1 MKARALTEFFVK
13 RPTIFWS
20 LVVGIL
26 LVGVVSY
33 INMPK
38 LEDPA
43 VAVKQAS
50 VVLVYP
56 GATAH
61 EVELEA
67 VQVMEDELRT
77 LADVKELN
85 TDCRP
90 GMAIIGVK
98 FLDKVKMGEMEQ
110 HFDQLRRK
118 ANDVQS
124 KLPSG
129 CYPPIVVDDMLDVYG
144 LFYAFMG
151 DGYSY
156 SEMEKYA
163 KLVRRELLTVQGV
176 KRINII
182 GTRSEVIN
190 IIIDKEKLARSG
202 IIPTQVMIGLQNAG
216 KTVNAG
222 NYENGDDRL
231 QLRVNNMLENE
242 QDIAD
247 MYIRTTGG
255 KRFRIGDI
263 ATVQRSYK
271 EPQTGGFFVNGK
283 PALGISITLN
293 DDAIVPD
300 VGKAVDKKLAEVM
313 DRVPVGFETDKIF
326 FQADQ
331 VTNAVN
337 GFLINLLESVLIV
350 VIVLMFSYGFRGG
363 MIIGT
368 SLVLAIFVTFPIL
381 LMLNSTLQRISLGAF
396 IVAMGMLVDNAIV
409 VMDGILVDR
418 QRGLGPKSYL
428 YNIVNN
434 TALPMLG
441 ATVIAVLTFLPT
453 YISPTT
459 AGEYCRDLFLVLC
472 ISLLASWVMA
482 MAQVPACVAAWMPLR
497 QKKKKAG
504 DGEEVKE
511 NKLQVFVRKSIG
523 KLINYRYLTIGIAV
537 LLLAVCGY
545 GYTKVKQVFF
555 PDFDY
560 GQFVVEYH
568 LPDQTS
574 PDRVRE
580 DLLEISETLLKN
592 PKIDRVAAS
601 MGSSPVRYS
610 LVRPMN
616 NGGSNDGELIVDCK
630 DFKTMKEAIKE
641 IRPLLRDN
649 YPDAYIRFR
658 NYNFSI
664 STTHTVEVAFQ
675 GPDPEVLRDL
685 AHQAEA
691 IMRKSKYVD
700 TYSVQ
705 NNWQPKGKSIVTNY
719 VQTDALRS
727 GLNRENV
734 ANALLAATDGL
745 PVGVIS
751 DQDKTVIVQMQVRN
765 EDGSKIKSIST
776 IPVWSTLNLHIT
788 GDDIKG
794 LMTGATS
801 VDEIESRLTN
811 SIPLS
816 TVNSDIHLEW
826 EEDYIFRRNGQR
838 TIEAEC
844 DPNPDLDDATPGKV
858 EADIE
863 DAIEAIELP
872 QGYSMSWKG
881 EGGSSGE
888 AAGSIIGLFP
898 LAFLLI
904 LVIMLL
910 LFNSWKQ
917 VLTIVFCLPFII
929 VGIVPALLLLGKP
942 FTFIAILGAMGLI
955 GMMIKNGIVL
965 VDEINRLRNEEK
977 VPAYKAVVDATASRT
992 SPVIMASL
1000 TTILGMAPLIS
1011 DPMYGSMA
1019 VCIMAGL
1026 AMGTVIILVFLPILY
1041 STIFKVKKPKDE

>member
-1 MKARALTEFFVK
+1 MNARVLTEFFVK
-13 RPTIFWS
+13 RPIIFWS
-20 LVVGIL
+20 FVMAIL
-26 LVGVVSY
+26 LLGVLSFM
-33 INMPK
+33 NMPK

-43 VAVKQAS
+43 VAIKQAS

-77 LADVKELN
+77 LSDVKEIKSE
-85 TDCRP
+85 CKP
-90 GMAIIGVK
+90 GMATISVK
-98 FLDKVKMGEMEQ
+98 FRDQVKMAEMEQ

-118 ANDVQS
+118 TNDVQS

-129 CYPPIVVDDMLDVYG
+129 CYAPIVVDDMLDVYG
-144 LFYAFMG
+144 LYYAFMG

-156 SEMEKYA
+156 AELEKYA
-163 KLVRRELLTVQGV
+163 KLVRRELLTVEGV
-176 KRINII
+176 KRINIT
-182 GTRSEVIN
+182 GARSEVIN
-190 IIIDKEKLARSG
+190 IIISKDKLARTG
-202 IIPTQVMIGLQNAG
+202 IIPTQVMLGLQNAG

-222 NYENGDDRL
+222 NYENGDDRI
-231 QLRVNNMLENE
+231 QLRVNNELDDE

-247 MYIRTTGG
+247 LHIRTTTGQMI
-255 KRFRIGDI
+255 RIGDI
-263 ATVQRSYK
+263 ATVERSYK
-271 EPQTGGFFVNGK
+271 EPQTQGFFVNGK

-293 DDAIVPD
+293 GDAIVPD

-313 DRVPVGFETDKIF
+313 ERVPVGFETDKIF

-331 VTNAVN
+331 VTNAIN
-337 GFLINLLESVLIV
+337 GFLINLIESVLIV
-350 VIVLMFSYGFRGG
+350 IIVLMFSYGFRGG

-368 SLVLAIFVTFPIL
+368 SLVLAIFISFPIL
-381 LMLNSTLQRISLGAF
+381 LMAGSTLQRISLGAF

-418 QRGLGPKSYL
+418 KLKLGPKTYL
-428 YNIVNN
+428 YKIVNN

-453 YISPTT
+453 YLSPNT

-482 MAQVPACVAAWMPLR
+482 MVQVPACVAAWMPLR
-497 QKKKKAG
+497 EKQVAANGEVG
-504 DGEEVKE
+504 D
-511 NKLQVFVRKSIG
+511 NKLQALVRKLIG
-523 KLINYRYLTIGIAV
+523 TLIGYRYTTIAV
-537 LLLAVCGY
+537 AVALLVVCALGFS
-545 GYTKVKQVFF
+545 KVKQVFF

-560 GQFVVEYH
+560 GQFVIEYY

-580 DLLEISETLLKN
+580 DLLKMTDQLLQN
-592 PKIDRVAAS
+592 PKIDRVAAA

-616 NGGSNDGELIVDCK
+616 SGGNHYGEMIVDCK
-630 DFKTMKEAIKE
+630 DFKTMKAAIKE
-641 IRPLLRDN
+641 IRPQLRAA

-664 STTHTVEVAFQ
+664 GTTHTVEVEFQ
-675 GPDPEVLRDL
+675 GPDPAVLRDL

-691 IMRKSKYVD
+691 IMRNSKYVD
-700 TYSVQ
+700 SYSVQ
-705 NNWQPKGKSIVTNY
+705 NNWQLKGKSLVANY
-719 VQTDALRS
+719 IQTDALRS
-727 GLNRENV
+727 GLNRDNV

-745 PVGVIS
+745 PVGVLS
-751 DQDKTVIVQMQVRN
+751 DQDKTVIIQMQVRN
-765 EDGSKIKSIST
+765 EDGSKIRSISN
-776 IPVWSTLNLHIT
+776 IPVWSTLNLNVT
-788 GDDIKG
+788 SDDVKG
-794 LMTGATS
+794 LVAGTTS
-801 VDEIESRLTN
+801 VDDLESRMLN
-811 SIPLS
+811 SVPLS
-816 TVNSDIHLEW
+816 TVSNEISMVW
-826 EEDYIFRRNGQR
+826 EEDFIYRKNGER

-844 DPNPDLDDATPGKV
+844 DPNSDLDEATPDKV
-858 EADIE
+858 ENDIRE
-863 DAIEAIELP
+863 AIEAIELP
-872 QGYSMSWKG
+872 TGYTLSWQG

-888 AAGSIIGLFP
+888 AAGTLLMLFP
-898 LAFLLI
+898 IAFFLI

-917 VLTIVFCLPFII
+917 VLIIVFCLPFII
-929 VGIVPALLLLGKP
+929 VGIVPALLITGMP

-965 VDEINRLRNEEK
+965 VDEINRLRKEEK
-977 VPAYKAVVDATASRT
+977 KAPYDAVVGATVSRT

-1000 TTILGMAPLIS
+1000 TTILGMAPLMG

-1026 AMGTVIILVFLPILY
+1026 AMGTLITLVFLPILY
-1041 STIFKVKKPKDE
+1041 STIFKVQKTEA

>member
-1 MKARALTEFFVK
+1 MNARALTEFFVK
-13 RPTIFWS
+13 RPIIFWS
-20 LVVGIL
+20 FVVGIL
-26 LVGVVSY
+26 LIGVLSY
-33 INMPK
+33 FKMPK

-77 LADVKELN
+77 LADVKELT

-90 GMAIIGVK
+90 NMAIIGVK
-98 FLDKVKMGEMEQ
+98 FQQKVKMSEMEQ

-129 CYPPIVVDDMLDVYG
+129 CYAPIVVDDMLDVYG

-156 SEMEKYA
+156 AELEKYA
-163 KLVRRELLTVQGV
+163 KLVRRELLTVKGV

-182 GTRSEVIN
+182 GTRPEVIN
-190 IIIDKEKLARSG
+190 IIIDKEKLARTG
-202 IIPTQVMIGLQNAG
+202 ILPTQVMIGLQNAG

-222 NYENGDDRL
+222 NYENDDDRL
-231 QLRVNNMLENE
+231 QLRVNNELEDE
-242 QDIAD
+242 KDIAD
-247 MYIRTTGG
+247 LHIRTTED
-255 KRFRIGDI
+255 KLMRLGDI
-263 ATVQRSYK
+263 AKVERNYK
-271 EPQTGGFFVNGK
+271 EPQTGGFFVDGK
-283 PALGISITLN
+283 PALGICITLN

-300 VGKAVDKKLAEVM
+300 VGKAVDKKLAEVK
-313 DRVPVGFETDKIF
+313 DRLPVGFETDKIF

-331 VTNAVN
+331 VTSAVN
-337 GFLINLLESVLIV
+337 GFLLNLLESVLIV
-350 VIVLMFSYGFRGG
+350 IVVLMFTYGFRGG

-381 LMLNSTLQRISLGAF
+381 LIADSTLQRISLGAF

-418 QRGLGPKSYL
+418 KRGLGPKSYL

-441 ATVIAVLTFLPT
+441 ATVIAVLTFYPT
-453 YISPTT
+453 YISKST

-482 MAQVPACVAAWMPLR
+482 MVQVPSCVVAWMPLR
-497 QKKKKAG
+497 PKEKACNG
-504 DGEEVKE
+504 EVKE
-511 NKLQVFVRKSIG
+511 TKLQAMTR
-523 KLINYRYLTIGIAV
+523 KLISKLIDFRYTTICIMLV
-537 LLLAVCGY
+537 LLVACAF

-580 DLLEISETLLKN
+580 DLLAITDTLLKN
-592 PKIDRVAAS
+592 PKIDRVTAS

-616 NGGSNDGELIVDCK
+616 TSGSNDGELIIDTK
-630 DFKTMKEAIKE
+630 DFKTMKEVIKE
-641 IRPLLRDN
+641 IRPQLRTA

-664 STTHTVEVAFQ
+664 TTTHTVEVEFQ
-675 GPDPEVLRDL
+675 GPDPEVLREL
-685 AHQAEA
+685 VHQAEA
-691 IMRKSKYVD
+691 IMRNSKYVD

-705 NNWQPKGKSIVTNY
+705 NNWQNKGKAIVTNY

-734 ANALLAATDGL
+734 ADALLAATDGM
-745 PVGVIS
+745 PVGIIS
-751 DQDKTVIVQMQVRN
+751 DQDKKIIVQMQVRN
-765 EDGSKIKSIST
+765 EDGSKIKNISNM
-776 IPVWSTLNLHIT
+776 PVWSTLNMNIT
-788 GDDIKG
+788 PDDVKG
-794 LMTGATS
+794 LIAGTTS
-801 VDEIESRLTN
+801 VEDVESKLTN
-811 SIPLS
+811 SIPLG

-838 TIEAEC
+838 TIQAEC
-844 DPNPDLDDATPGKV
+844 DPNPDLDDATPKKV
-858 EADIE
+858 EADIRK
-863 DAIEAIELP
+863 AIEAIELP
-872 QGYSMSWKG
+872 QGYSMSWQG

-888 AAGSIIGLFP
+888 AAGSILGLFP
-898 LAFLLI
+898 LAFAFI

-917 VLTIVFCLPFII
+917 VLTIVFCLPFIV
-929 VGIVPALLLLGKP
+929 VGIVPALLLLGMP
-942 FTFIAILGAMGLI
+942 FTFIAILGAMGLV

-977 VPAYKAVVDATASRT
+977 LPAYDAVVNATVSRT

-1000 TTILGMAPLIS
+1000 TTILGMAPLIP

-1019 VCIMAGL
+1019 VCIMSGL
-1026 AMGTVIILVFLPILY
+1026 TMGTLIILIFLPILY
-1041 STIFKVKKPKDE
+1041 STIFKVQKPKKA

>member
-13 RPTIFWS
+13 RPVVFWS
-20 LVVGIL
+20 LVVGIFFM
-26 LVGVVSY
+26 GVYSY
-33 INMPK
+33 IKMPK

-50 VVLVYP
+50 VVLIYP

-77 LADVKELN
+77 VADVKELS

-90 GMAIIGVK
+90 NMAIICVK
-98 FLDKVKMGEMEQ
+98 FQQKVKMSEMEQ

-144 LFYAFMG
+144 LFYSFMG

-156 SEMEKYA
+156 AELEKYA
-163 KLVRRELLTVQGV
+163 KLVRRELLTVKGV

-182 GTRSEVIN
+182 GTRPEVIN
-190 IIIDKEKLARSG
+190 ITIDKEKLARTG
-202 IIPTQVMIGLQNAG
+202 ILPTQVMIGLQSAG

-222 NYENGDDRL
+222 NYDNYDDRL
-231 QLRVNNMLENE
+231 QLRVNNELEDE
-242 QDIAD
+242 KDIAD
-247 MYIRTTGG
+247 LHIRTAQD
-255 KRFRIGDI
+255 KLVRLGDI
-263 ATVQRSYK
+263 AKVERSYK
-271 EPQTGGFFVNGK
+271 EPQTGGFFVDGK
-283 PALGISITLN
+283 PALGICITLN
-293 DDAIVPD
+293 EDAIVPD
-300 VGKAVDKKLAEVM
+300 VGKDVDKKLAEVM

-331 VTNAVN
+331 VSNAVN
-337 GFLINLLESVLIV
+337 GFLLNLLESVLIV
-350 VIVLMFSYGFRGG
+350 IVVLMFTYGFRGG

-368 SLVLAIFVTFPIL
+368 SLLLAIFVTFPIL
-381 LMLNSTLQRISLGAF
+381 LMVDSTLQRISLGAF

-418 QRGLGPKSYL
+418 KRGLGPKSYL

-441 ATVIAVLTFLPT
+441 ATVIAVLTFYPT
-453 YISPTT
+453 FISKST

-482 MAQVPACVAAWMPLR
+482 MVQVPSCVVAWMPLR
-497 QKKKKAG
+497 PKEKG
-504 DGEEVKE
+504 GNSEVKE
-511 NKLQVFVRKSIG
+511 SKLQTMIR
-523 KLINYRYLTIGIAV
+523 KLIGTLIGFRYTTIGVMVALLV
-537 LLLAVCGY
+537 LCTF

-560 GQFVVEYH
+560 GQFVMEYH

-580 DLLEISETLLKN
+580 DLLAITDTLLKN

-616 NGGSNDGELIVDCK
+616 ISDNSDGELIIDTK
-630 DFKTMKEAIKE
+630 DFKTMKEVINE
-641 IRPLLRDN
+641 IRPQLRAA

-664 STTHTVEVAFQ
+664 TTTHTVEVEFQ
-675 GPDPEVLRDL
+675 GPDPEVLRNL

-691 IMRKSKYVD
+691 IMRNSKYVD

-705 NNWQPKGKSIVTNY
+705 NNWQNKGKAIVANY

-734 ANALLAATDGL
+734 ADALLAATDGM
-745 PVGVIS
+745 PVGIIS
-751 DQDKTVIVQMQVRN
+751 DQDKKVIVQMQVRN
-765 EDGSKIKSIST
+765 EDGSKIKAISNM
-776 IPVWSTLNLHIT
+776 PVWSTLNMNITPEDVEGLIT
-788 GDDIKG
+788 G
-794 LMTGATS
+794 TTR
-801 VDEIESRLTN
+801 IEDVQSKLTN
-811 SIPLS
+811 SIPLG

-826 EEDYIFRRNGQR
+826 EEDYIFRHNGQR
-838 TIEAEC
+838 TIQAEC
-844 DPNPDLDDATPGKV
+844 DPNPNLSDATPKKV
-858 EADIE
+858 EADIRN
-863 DAIEAIELP
+863 AIKAIKLP
-872 QGYSMSWKG
+872 QGYSMSWQG

-888 AAGSIIGLFP
+888 AASSILSLFP
-898 LAFLLI
+898 LAFAFI

-917 VLTIVFCLPFII
+917 VLTIVFCLPFIV

-942 FTFIAILGAMGLI
+942 FTFIAILGAMGLV

-965 VDEINRLRNEEK
+965 VDEINRLQKEEK
-977 VPAYKAVVDATASRT
+977 LPAYDAVVNATVSRT

-1000 TTILGMAPLIS
+1000 TTILGMAPLVP

-1019 VCIMAGL
+1019 VCIMSGL
-1026 AMGTVIILVFLPILY
+1026 AMGTLIILIFLPILY
-1041 STIFKVKKPKDE
+1041 STIFKVQKKQKA

>member
-1 MKARALTEFFVK
+1 MNARALTEFFVK
-13 RPTIFWS
+13 RPIIFWS
-20 LVVGIL
+20 FVVGIL
-26 LVGVVSY
+26 LIGVLSY
-33 INMPK
+33 FKMPK

-77 LADVKELN
+77 LADVKELT

-90 GMAIIGVK
+90 NMAIIGVK
-98 FLDKVKMGEMEQ
+98 FQQKVKMSEMEQ

-129 CYPPIVVDDMLDVYG
+129 CYAPIVVDDMLDVYG

-156 SEMEKYA
+156 AELEKYA
-163 KLVRRELLTVQGV
+163 KLVRRELLTVKGV

-182 GTRSEVIN
+182 GTRPEVIN
-190 IIIDKEKLARSG
+190 IIIDKEKLARTG
-202 IIPTQVMIGLQNAG
+202 ILPTQVMIGLQNAG

-222 NYENGDDRL
+222 NYENDDDRL
-231 QLRVNNMLENE
+231 QLRVNNELEDE
-242 QDIAD
+242 KDIAD
-247 MYIRTTGG
+247 LHIRTTED
-255 KRFRIGDI
+255 KLMRLGDI
-263 ATVQRSYK
+263 AKVERNYK
-271 EPQTGGFFVNGK
+271 EPQTGGFFVDGK
-283 PALGISITLN
+283 PALGICITLN

-300 VGKAVDKKLAEVM
+300 VGKAVDKKLAEVK
-313 DRVPVGFETDKIF
+313 DRLPVGFETDKIF

-331 VTNAVN
+331 VTSAVN
-337 GFLINLLESVLIV
+337 GFLLNLLESVLIV
-350 VIVLMFSYGFRGG
+350 IVVLMFTYGFRGG

-381 LMLNSTLQRISLGAF
+381 LIADSTLQRISLGAF

-418 QRGLGPKSYL
+418 KRGLGPKSYL

-441 ATVIAVLTFLPT
+441 ATVIAVLTFYPT
-453 YISPTT
+453 YISKST

-482 MAQVPACVAAWMPLR
+482 MVQVPSCVVAWMPLR
-497 QKKKKAG
+497 PKEKACNG
-504 DGEEVKE
+504 EVKE
-511 NKLQVFVRKSIG
+511 TKLQAMTRKLIG
-523 KLINYRYLTIGIAV
+523 KLIDFRYTTICIMLV
-537 LLLAVCGY
+537 LLVACAF

-580 DLLEISETLLKN
+580 DLLAITDTLLKN
-592 PKIDRVAAS
+592 PKIDRVTAS

-616 NGGSNDGELIVDCK
+616 TSGSNDGELIIDTK
-630 DFKTMKEAIKE
+630 DFKTMKEVIKE
-641 IRPLLRDN
+641 IRPQLRTA

-664 STTHTVEVAFQ
+664 TTTHTVEVEFQ
-675 GPDPEVLRDL
+675 GPDPEVLREL
-685 AHQAEA
+685 VHQAEA
-691 IMRKSKYVD
+691 IMRNSKYVD

-705 NNWQPKGKSIVTNY
+705 NNWQNKGKAIVTNY

-734 ANALLAATDGL
+734 ADALLAATDGM
-745 PVGVIS
+745 PVGIIS
-751 DQDKTVIVQMQVRN
+751 DQDKKIIVQMQVRN
-765 EDGSKIKSIST
+765 EDGSKIKNISNM
-776 IPVWSTLNLHIT
+776 PVWSTLNMNIT
-788 GDDIKG
+788 PDDVKG
-794 LMTGATS
+794 LIAGTTS
-801 VDEIESRLTN
+801 VEDVESKLTN
-811 SIPLS
+811 SIPLG

-838 TIEAEC
+838 TIQAEC
-844 DPNPDLDDATPGKV
+844 DPNPDLDDATPKKV
-858 EADIE
+858 EADIRK
-863 DAIEAIELP
+863 AIEAIELP
-872 QGYSMSWKG
+872 QGYSMSWQG

-888 AAGSIIGLFP
+888 AAGSILGLFP
-898 LAFLLI
+898 LAFAFI

-917 VLTIVFCLPFII
+917 VLTIVFCLPFI
-929 VGIVPALLLLGKP
+929 VLGIVPALLLLGMP
-942 FTFIAILGAMGLI
+942 FTFIAILGAMGLV

-977 VPAYKAVVDATASRT
+977 LPAYDAVVNATVSRT

-1000 TTILGMAPLIS
+1000 TTILGMAPLIP

-1019 VCIMAGL
+1019 VCIMSGL
-1026 AMGTVIILVFLPILY
+1026 TMGTLIILIFLPILY
-1041 STIFKVKKPKDE
+1041 STIFKVQKPKKA

>member
-1 MKARALTEFFVK
+1 MNARGLTEFFVK

-20 LVVGIL
+20 FVVGIL
-26 LVGVVSY
+26 VMGVISY

-50 VVLVYP
+50 VALVYP

-77 LADVKELN
+77 LADVKELT

-90 GMAIIGVK
+90 SMGIITVK
-98 FLDKVKMGEMEQ
+98 FQDKVKMAEMEQ

-129 CYPPIVVDDMLDVYG
+129 CYAPIVVDDMLDVYG
-144 LFYAFMG
+144 LFYSFTG
-151 DGYSY
+151 EGYSY
-156 SEMEKYA
+156 AELEKYA
-163 KLVRRELLTVQGV
+163 KLVRRELLTVKGV

-190 IIIDKEKLARSG
+190 IIIDKEKLARTG
-202 IIPTQVMIGLQNAG
+202 ILPTQIMLGLQNSG

-222 NYENGDDRL
+222 KYENGDDRL
-231 QLRVNNMLENE
+231 QFRVNNAVEDE

-247 MYIRTTGG
+247 MYIRTTSN
-255 KRFRIGDI
+255 KLMRIGDI
-263 ATVQRSYK
+263 ATVERDYK
-271 EPQTGGFFVNGK
+271 EPQTGGFFVDGK
-283 PALGISITLN
+283 QALGICITLN
-293 DDAIVPD
+293 SNAIVPD

-350 VIVLMFSYGFRGG
+350 IVVLMFSYGFRGG

-368 SLVLAIFVTFPIL
+368 SLVLAIFITFPIL
-381 LMLNSTLQRISLGAF
+381 LMMDSTLQRISLGAF

-418 QRGLGPKSYL
+418 KKGLGPKSYL

-453 YISPTT
+453 FLSEST
-459 AGEYCRDLFLVLC
+459 AGEYCRDLFLVLA

-482 MAQVPACVAAWMPLR
+482 MVQVPSCVVAWMPLR
-497 QKKKKAG
+497 PKKEVSG
-504 DGEEVKE
+504 DGEVKDT
-511 NKLQVFVRKSIG
+511 KLQALVRKVIG
-523 KLINYRYLTIGIAV
+523 KLIDFRYATIGAMV
-537 LLLAVCGY
+537 ALLIICGI
-545 GYTKVKQVFF
+545 GYTQVKQVFF

-560 GQFVVEYH
+560 GQFVIEYY

-580 DLLEISETLLKN
+580 DLLEMTGTLLEN
-592 PKIDRVAAS
+592 PKIDRVAAA

-616 NGGSNDGELIVDCK
+616 TGGEHYGELIVDCK
-630 DFKTMKEAIKE
+630 NFKTMKAAIKE
-641 IRPLLRDN
+641 IRPQLREA

-664 STTHTVEVAFQ
+664 TSTHTVEVEFQ

-691 IMRKSKYVD
+691 IMRASKYVD
-700 TYSVQ
+700 NYSVQ
-705 NNWQPKGKSIVTNY
+705 NNWQNKGKSLVTNY
-719 VQTDALRS
+719 VQADALRS
-727 GLNRENV
+727 GLNRGNV

-745 PVGVIS
+745 PVGIIN
-751 DQDKTVIVQMQVRN
+751 DQDKQVIVQLQVRN
-765 EDGSKIKSIST
+765 EDGSKIKSISN
-776 IPVWSTLNLHIT
+776 IPVWSTLNLHVT
-788 GDDIKG
+788 PDDFKG
-794 LMTGATS
+794 LMAGTTS
-801 VDEIESRLTN
+801 IEELESRLTN
-811 SIPLS
+811 SIPLG
-816 TVNSDIHLEW
+816 TVNSDIHPEW

-838 TIEAEC
+838 AIQAEC
-844 DPNPDLDDATPGKV
+844 DPNPNLDTATPKKV
-858 EADIE
+858 EADIQK
-863 DAIEAIELP
+863 AIEAIALP
-872 QGYSMSWKG
+872 QGYSMSWQG
-881 EGGSSGE
+881 EGGSSGG
-888 AAGSIIGLFP
+888 AAGSILGLFP
-898 LAFLLI
+898 LAFVFILI
-904 LVIMLL
+904 IMLL

-917 VLTIVFCLPFII
+917 VLTIVFCLPFIV
-929 VGIVPALLLLGKP
+929 VGIVPALLLIGMP
-942 FTFIAILGAMGLI
+942 FTFIAILGAMGLV

-977 VPAYKAVVDATASRT
+977 LPAYNAVVNATVSRT

-1000 TTILGMAPLIS
+1000 TTILGMAPLMS

-1019 VCIMAGL
+1019 VCIMSGL
-1026 AMGTVIILVFLPILY
+1026 AMGTLIVLVFLPILY
-1041 STIFKVKKPKDE
+1041 STIFNVQKTKDA

>member
-1 MKARALTEFFVK
+1 MNARALTEFFVK
-13 RPTIFWS
+13 RPIIFWS
-20 LVVGIL
+20 FVIGIL
-26 LVGVVSY
+26 FMGVFSY

-90 GMAIIGVK
+90 GMAVIGVK
-98 FLDKVKMGEMEQ
+98 FQNKVKMSEMEQ

-129 CYPPIVVDDMLDVYG
+129 CYAPIVVDDMLDVYG
-144 LFYAFMG
+144 LFYAFTG
-151 DGYSY
+151 DGYTY
-156 SEMEKYA
+156 SELEKYA
-163 KLVRRELLTVQGV
+163 KLVRRELLTVKGV

-190 IIIDKEKLARSG
+190 IIIDKEKLAHTG

-231 QLRVNNMLENE
+231 QLRVNNELENE

-247 MYIRTTGG
+247 MFIRTTTG
-255 KRFRIGDI
+255 KQIRIGDI
-263 ATVQRSYK
+263 ATVKRDYQ
-271 EPQTGGFFVNGK
+271 EPQTNGFFVNGS
-283 PALGISITLN
+283 PAMGICITLN
-293 DDAIVPD
+293 DM
-300 VGKAVDKKLAEVM
+300 E
-313 DRVPVGFETDKIF
+313 RVPVGFTTDKIF

-350 VIVLMFSYGFRGG
+350 VIVLMFTYGFRGG

-368 SLVLAIFVTFPIL
+368 SLVLAIFITFPIL
-381 LMLNSTLQRISLGAF
+381 LMADSTLQRISLGAF

-418 QRGLGPKSYL
+418 KRGLGPKSYL

-453 YISPTT
+453 YLSPNT

-482 MAQVPACVAAWMPLR
+482 MVQVPACVAAWMPLR
-497 QKKKKAG
+497 SKKTAG
-504 DGEEVKE
+504 DSKVKE
-511 NKLQVFVRKSIG
+511 TKLQGFIRKLIG
-523 KLINYRYLTIGIAV
+523 KLIDYRYATICVMVA
-537 LLLAVCGY
+537 LLIVCGL
-545 GYTKVKQVFF
+545 GFSKVKQVFF

-560 GQFVVEYH
+560 GQFVVEYY

-580 DLLEISETLLKN
+580 DLLKMTDTLLKN
-592 PKIDRVAAS
+592 PKIDRVTAA

-616 NGGSNDGELIVDCK
+616 SGGNHYGELIVDCK
-630 DFKTMKEAIKE
+630 DFKTMKETIKE
-641 IRPLLRDN
+641 IRPQLRDA

-675 GPDPEVLRDL
+675 GPDPEVLRNL
-685 AHQAEA
+685 SHQAEA
-691 IMRKSKYVD
+691 IMRGSKYVD

-705 NNWQPKGKSIVTNY
+705 NNWQSKGKSIVTNY
-719 VQTDALRS
+719 IQTDALRS

-751 DQDKTVIVQMQVRN
+751 DQDKKVIVQMQVRN
-765 EDGSKIKSIST
+765 EDGSKIKNIDN

-788 GDDIKG
+788 GDDVKG
-794 LMTGATS
+794 LLTGTTN
-801 VDEIESRLTN
+801 VDELESRLTN

-816 TVNSDIHLEW
+816 TVNSDIHVEW

-858 EADIE
+858 EADIKE
-863 DAIEAIELP
+863 AIEAIELP
-872 QGYSMSWKG
+872 QGYSMSWQG
-881 EGGSSGE
+881 EGGSSGD
-888 AAGSIIGLFP
+888 AAGSILGLFP
-898 LAFLLI
+898 LAFLFI

-917 VLTIVFCLPFII
+917 VLIIVFCLPFVI
-929 VGIVPALLLLGKP
+929 VGIVPSLLLLGMP

-965 VDEINRLRNEEK
+965 VDEINRLRKEEK
-977 VPAYKAVVDATASRT
+977 LPAYDAVVNATVSRT

-1019 VCIMAGL
+1019 VCIMSGL
-1026 AMGTVIILVFLPILY
+1026 AMGTLIILVFLPILY
-1041 STIFKVKKPKDE
+1041 STIFKVQKTKDA

>member
-1 MKARALTEFFVK
+1 MNARALTEFFVK
-13 RPTIFWS
+13 RPIIFWS
-20 LVVGIL
+20 FVVGIL
-26 LVGVVSY
+26 LIGVLSY
-33 INMPK
+33 FKMPK

-77 LADVKELN
+77 LADVKELT

-90 GMAIIGVK
+90 NMAIIGVK
-98 FLDKVKMGEMEQ
+98 FQQKVKMSEMEQ

-129 CYPPIVVDDMLDVYG
+129 CYAPIVVDDMLDVYG

-156 SEMEKYA
+156 AELEKYA
-163 KLVRRELLTVQGV
+163 KLVRRELLTVKGV

-182 GTRSEVIN
+182 GTRPEVIN
-190 IIIDKEKLARSG
+190 IIIDKEKLARTG
-202 IIPTQVMIGLQNAG
+202 ILPTQVMIGLQNAG

-222 NYENGDDRL
+222 NYENDDDRL
-231 QLRVNNMLENE
+231 QLRVNNELEDE
-242 QDIAD
+242 KDIAD
-247 MYIRTTGG
+247 LHIRTTED
-255 KRFRIGDI
+255 KLMRLGDI
-263 ATVQRSYK
+263 AKVERNYK
-271 EPQTGGFFVNGK
+271 EPQTGGFFVDGK
-283 PALGISITLN
+283 PALGICITLN

-300 VGKAVDKKLAEVM
+300 VGKAVDKKLAEVK
-313 DRVPVGFETDKIF
+313 DRLPVGFETDKIF

-331 VTNAVN
+331 VTSAVN
-337 GFLINLLESVLIV
+337 GFLLNLLESVLIV
-350 VIVLMFSYGFRGG
+350 IVVLMFTYGFRGG

-381 LMLNSTLQRISLGAF
+381 LIADSTLQRISLGAF

-418 QRGLGPKSYL
+418 KRGLGPESYL

-441 ATVIAVLTFLPT
+441 ATVIAVLTFYPT
-453 YISPTT
+453 YISKST

-482 MAQVPACVAAWMPLR
+482 MVQVPSCVVAWMPLR
-497 QKKKKAG
+497 PKEKACNG
-504 DGEEVKE
+504 EVKE
-511 NKLQVFVRKSIG
+511 TKLQAMTR
-523 KLINYRYLTIGIAV
+523 KLISKLIDFRYTTICIMLV
-537 LLLAVCGY
+537 LLVACAF

-580 DLLEISETLLKN
+580 DLLAITDTLLKN
-592 PKIDRVAAS
+592 PKIDRVTAS

-616 NGGSNDGELIVDCK
+616 TSGSNDGELIIDTK
-630 DFKTMKEAIKE
+630 DFKTMKEVIKE
-641 IRPLLRDN
+641 IRPQLRTA

-664 STTHTVEVAFQ
+664 TTTHTVEVEFQ
-675 GPDPEVLRDL
+675 GPDPEVLREL
-685 AHQAEA
+685 VHQAEA
-691 IMRKSKYVD
+691 IMRNSKYVD

-705 NNWQPKGKSIVTNY
+705 NNWQNKGKAIVTNY

-734 ANALLAATDGL
+734 ADALLAATDGM
-745 PVGVIS
+745 PVGIIS
-751 DQDKTVIVQMQVRN
+751 DQDKRIIVQMQVRN
-765 EDGSKIKSIST
+765 EDGSKIKNISNM
-776 IPVWSTLNLHIT
+776 PVWSTLNMNIT
-788 GDDIKG
+788 PDDVKG
-794 LMTGATS
+794 LIAGTTS
-801 VDEIESRLTN
+801 VEDVESKLTN
-811 SIPLS
+811 SIPLG

-838 TIEAEC
+838 TIQAEC
-844 DPNPDLDDATPGKV
+844 DPNPDLDDATPKKV
-858 EADIE
+858 EADIRK
-863 DAIEAIELP
+863 AIEAIELP
-872 QGYSMSWKG
+872 QGYSMSWQG

-888 AAGSIIGLFP
+888 AAGSILGLFP
-898 LAFLLI
+898 LAFAFI

-917 VLTIVFCLPFII
+917 VLTIVFCLPFIV
-929 VGIVPALLLLGKP
+929 VGIVPALLLLGMP
-942 FTFIAILGAMGLI
+942 FTFIAILGAMGLV

-977 VPAYKAVVDATASRT
+977 LPAYDAVVNATVSRT

-1000 TTILGMAPLIS
+1000 TTILGMAPLIP

-1019 VCIMAGL
+1019 VCIMSGL
-1026 AMGTVIILVFLPILY
+1026 TMGTLIILIFLPILY
-1041 STIFKVKKPKDE
+1041 STIFKVQKPKKA

>member
-1 MKARALTEFFVK
+1 MNARALTEFFVK

-20 LVVGIL
+20 FVVGIL
-26 LVGVVSY
+26 FMGIFSY
-33 INMPK
+33 IKMPK

-85 TDCRP
+85 TECRP
-90 GMAIIGVK
+90 NMAIIVVK
-98 FLDKVKMGEMEQ
+98 FQDKVKMSEMEQ

-124 KLPSG
+124 RLPSG

-156 SEMEKYA
+156 AELEKYA
-163 KLVRRELLTVQGV
+163 KLVRRELLTVKGV

-182 GTRSEVIN
+182 GTRPEVIN
-190 IIIDKEKLARSG
+190 IILDKEKLARTG
-202 IIPTQVMIGLQNAG
+202 ILPTQIMIGLKNAG
-216 KTVNAG
+216 MTVNAG

-231 QLRVNNMLENE
+231 QLRVNNELENE
-242 QDIAD
+242 KDIAD
-247 MYIRTTGG
+247 LHIRFFED
-255 KRFRIGDI
+255 KQIRLGDI
-263 ATVQRSYK
+263 ARVERNYK
-271 EPQTGGFFVNGK
+271 EPQTGGFFVDGK
-283 PALGISITLN
+283 PALGICITLN

-300 VGKAVDKKLAEVM
+300 VGKAVDKKLADVM

-331 VTNAVN
+331 VTSAVN
-337 GFLINLLESVLIV
+337 GFLLNLLESVLIV
-350 VIVLMFSYGFRGG
+350 IVVLMFSYGFRGG

-381 LMLNSTLQRISLGAF
+381 LMADSTLQRISLGAF

-418 QRGLGPKSYL
+418 KRGLGPKSYL
-428 YNIVNN
+428 YNIVDN

-441 ATVIAVLTFLPT
+441 ATVIAVLTFYPT
-453 YISPTT
+453 YISKST

-482 MAQVPACVAAWMPLR
+482 MVQVPSCVVAWMPLR
-497 QKKKKAG
+497 SKEKN
-504 DGEEVKE
+504 DGGEVKE
-511 NKLQVFVRKSIG
+511 TKLQLMIRRLIG
-523 KLINYRYLTIGIAV
+523 ALINFRYATIGV
-537 LLLAVCGY
+537 MVTLLVICAF

-580 DLLEISETLLKN
+580 DLLAITDTLLKN
-592 PKIDRVAAS
+592 PRINRVAAS

-616 NGGSNDGELIVDCK
+616 TGGGNDGELIVDTK
-630 DFKTMKEAIKE
+630 DFNTMKEVIRE
-641 IRPLLRDN
+641 IRPQLRAA

-664 STTHTVEVAFQ
+664 TTTHTVEVEFQ
-675 GPDPEVLRDL
+675 GPDPEVLRHL
-685 AHQAEA
+685 VHQAED
-691 IMRKSKYVD
+691 IMRNSKYVD
-700 TYSVQ
+700 RYSVQ
-705 NNWQPKGKSIVTNY
+705 NNWQNKGKAIVANY

-734 ANALLAATDGL
+734 ADALLAATDGM
-745 PVGVIS
+745 PVGIIS
-751 DQDKTVIVQMQVRN
+751 DQDKKVIVQMQVRN
-765 EDGSKIKSIST
+765 EDGSKIRNISNM
-776 IPVWSTLNLHIT
+776 PVWSTLNLNIT
-788 GDDIKG
+788 PEDVEG
-794 LMTGATS
+794 LISGTTS
-801 VDEIESRLTN
+801 VEEVESKLTN
-811 SIPLS
+811 SIPLG

-826 EEDYIFRRNGQR
+826 EEDFIFRRNGQR
-838 TIEAEC
+838 TIQAEC
-844 DPNPDLDDATPGKV
+844 DPNPDLSDATPKKV
-858 EADIE
+858 EADIRK
-863 DAIEAIELP
+863 AIQAIKLP
-872 QGYSMSWKG
+872 QGYSMSWQG
-881 EGGSSGE
+881 EGGSSGQ
-888 AAGSIIGLFP
+888 AASSILGLFP
-898 LAFLLI
+898 MAFALI

-917 VLTIVFCLPFII
+917 VLTIVFCLPFIV

-942 FTFIAILGAMGLI
+942 FTFIAILGAMGLV

-965 VDEINRLRNEEK
+965 VDEINRLQKEEK
-977 VPAYKAVVDATASRT
+977 QPAYDAVVNATVSRT

-1000 TTILGMAPLIS
+1000 TTILGMAPLIP

-1019 VCIMAGL
+1019 VCIMSGL
-1026 AMGTVIILVFLPILY
+1026 AIGTLIILIFLPILY
-1041 STIFKVKKPKDE
+1041 STIFNVKKTSK

>member
-1 MKARALTEFFVK
+1 MNARALTEFFVK
-13 RPTIFWS
+13 RPIIFWS
-20 LVVGIL
+20 FVVGVL
-26 LVGVVSY
+26 FMGVFSY
-33 INMPK
+33 KNMPK

-85 TDCRP
+85 SDCRP
-90 GMAIIGVK
+90 GMAVIGVK
-98 FLDKVKMGEMEQ
+98 FQDKVKMSEMEQ

-129 CYPPIVVDDMLDVYG
+129 CYAPIVVDDMLDVYG
-144 LFYAFMG
+144 LFYAFTG

-156 SEMEKYA
+156 SELEKYA
-163 KLVRRELLTVQGV
+163 KLVRRELLTVKGV
-176 KRINII
+176 KRINIV

-190 IIIDKEKLARSG
+190 IIIDKEKLARTG
-202 IIPTQVMIGLQNAG
+202 IIPTQVMLGLQNAG

-231 QLRVNNMLENE
+231 QLRVNNELENE

-247 MYIRTTGG
+247 MYIRTTTG
-255 KRFRIGDI
+255 KMLRIGDI
-263 ATVQRSYK
+263 ATVERAYQ
-271 EPQTGGFFVNGK
+271 EPQTNGFFVNGN
-283 PALGISITLN
+283 PAMGICITLN
-293 DDAIVPD
+293 EDAIVPD
-300 VGKAVDKKLAEVM
+300 VGKEVDKKLAEVM
-313 DRVPVGFETDKIF
+313 ERVPVGFATDKIF

-350 VIVLMFSYGFRGG
+350 VIVLMFSYGVRGG

-368 SLVLAIFVTFPIL
+368 SLVLAIFITFPIL
-381 LMLNSTLQRISLGAF
+381 LMADSTLQRISLGAF

-418 QRGLGPKSYL
+418 KRGLGPKSYL

-453 YISPTT
+453 YLSPNT

-482 MAQVPACVAAWMPLR
+482 MVQVPACVAAWMPLR
-497 QKKKKAG
+497 DKKLAN
-504 DGEEVKE
+504 DGEVKDT
-511 NKLQVFVRKSIG
+511 KLQAVVRKLIG
-523 KLINYRYLTIGIAV
+523 KLIDFRYATIAV
-537 LLLAVCGY
+537 MVALLVICGI
-545 GYTKVKQVFF
+545 GFTKVKQVFF

-560 GQFVVEYH
+560 GQFVIEYY

-580 DLLEISETLLKN
+580 DLLAMTDTLLKN
-592 PKIDRVAAS
+592 EKIDRVAAA

-616 NGGSNDGELIVDCK
+616 SGGNHYGELIVDCK

-641 IRPLLRDN
+641 IRPQLRGA

-664 STTHTVEVAFQ
+664 GSTHTVEVEFQ
-675 GPDPEVLRDL
+675 GPDPEVLRSL
-685 AHQAEA
+685 AHQAED
-691 IMRKSKYVD
+691 IMRKSKYAD
-700 TYSVQ
+700 AYSVQ
-705 NNWQPKGKSIVTNY
+705 NNWQPKGKSIVANY
-719 VQTDALRS
+719 VQADALRS

-751 DQDKTVIVQMQVRN
+751 DQDKKVIVQMQVRN
-765 EDGSKIKSIST
+765 ADGSKIQNIDN

-794 LMTGATS
+794 LAAGTTDI
-801 VDEIESRLTN
+801 DELESRLTN

-816 TVNSDIHLEW
+816 TVNSDIHVEW
-826 EEDYIFRRNGQR
+826 EEDYIHRRNGQR
-838 TIEAEC
+838 SIEAEC
-844 DPNPDLDDATPGKV
+844 DPNPDLDDATPKKV
-858 EADIE
+858 ESDIME
-863 DAIEAIELP
+863 AIEAIELP
-872 QGYSMSWKG
+872 QGYSMSWQG

-888 AAGSIIGLFP
+888 AAGSILGLFP
-898 LAFLLI
+898 LAFLFI

-917 VLTIVFCLPFII
+917 VLIIVFCLPFII
-929 VGIVPALLLLGKP
+929 VGIVPSLLLLNMP

-965 VDEINRLRNEEK
+965 VDEINRLQKEEK
-977 VPAYKAVVDATASRT
+977 LPAYEAVVNATVSRT

-1019 VCIMAGL
+1019 VCIMSGL
-1026 AMGTVIILVFLPILY
+1026 AIGTLIILVFLPILY
-1041 STIFKVKKPKDE
+1041 STIFKVQKTKTV

>member
-1 MKARALTEFFVK
+1 MNAKVLTEFFVK
-13 RPTIFWS
+13 RPIIFWS
-20 LVVGIL
+20 FVMAIL
-26 LVGVVSY
+26 LLGVLSFM
-33 INMPK
+33 NMPK

-43 VAVKQAS
+43 VAIKQAS

-77 LADVKELN
+77 LSDVKELKSE
-85 TDCRP
+85 CKP
-90 GMAIIGVK
+90 GMATISVK
-98 FLDKVKMGEMEQ
+98 FRDEVKMSEMEQ

-129 CYPPIVVDDMLDVYG
+129 CYAPIVVDDMLDVYG
-144 LFYAFMG
+144 LYYAFMG

-156 SEMEKYA
+156 AELEKYA
-163 KLVRRELLTVQGV
+163 KLVRRELLTVEGV
-176 KRINII
+176 KRINIT
-182 GTRSEVIN
+182 GARSEVIN
-190 IIIDKEKLARSG
+190 IIISKDKLARTG
-202 IIPTQVMIGLQNAG
+202 IIPTQVMLGLQNAG

-222 NYENGDDRL
+222 NYENGDDRI
-231 QLRVNNMLENE
+231 QLRVNNELDNE
-242 QDIAD
+242 KDIAD
-247 MYIRTTGG
+247 LHIRTTTG
-255 KRFRIGDI
+255 KMIRIGDI
-263 ATVQRSYK
+263 ATVERSYK
-271 EPQTGGFFVNGK
+271 EPQTQGFFVNGK

-293 DDAIVPD
+293 GDAIVPD
-300 VGKAVDKKLAEVM
+300 VGKEVDKKLAEVM
-313 DRVPVGFETDKIF
+313 ERVPVGFETDKIF

-331 VTNAVN
+331 VTNAIN
-337 GFLINLLESVLIV
+337 GFLINLIESVLIV
-350 VIVLMFSYGFRGG
+350 IVVLMFSYGFRGG

-368 SLVLAIFVTFPIL
+368 SLVLAIFISFPIL
-381 LMLNSTLQRISLGAF
+381 LMTGSTLQRISLGAF

-418 QRGLGPKSYL
+418 KRKLGPKTYL
-428 YNIVNN
+428 YKIVNN

-453 YISPTT
+453 YLSPNT

-482 MAQVPACVAAWMPLR
+482 MVQVPSCVAAWMPLR
-497 QKKKKAG
+497 EKQVAN
-504 DGEEVKE
+504 DGEVGD
-511 NKLQVFVRKSIG
+511 NKLQALVRKLIG
-523 KLINYRYLTIGIAV
+523 TLIGYRYVTIAV
-537 LLLAVCGY
+537 AVALLVLSGL
-545 GYTKVKQVFF
+545 GFSKVKQVFF

-560 GQFVVEYH
+560 GQFVIEYY

-580 DLLEISETLLKN
+580 DLLKMSNQLLEN
-592 PKIDRVAAS
+592 PKIDRVAAA

-616 NGGSNDGELIVDCK
+616 SGGNHYGEMIVDCK
-630 DFKTMKEAIKE
+630 DFKTMKAAIKE
-641 IRPLLRDN
+641 IRPQLRAA

-664 STTHTVEVAFQ
+664 GTTHTVEVEFQ
-675 GPDPEVLRDL
+675 GPDPAVLRDL

-691 IMRKSKYVD
+691 IMRNSKYVD
-700 TYSVQ
+700 NYSVQ
-705 NNWQPKGKSIVTNY
+705 NNWQLKGKSLVANY
-719 VQTDALRS
+719 IQTDALRS
-727 GLNRENV
+727 GLNRDNV

-745 PVGVIS
+745 PVGVLN
-751 DQDKTVIVQMQVRN
+751 DQDKTVIIQMQVRN
-765 EDGSKIKSIST
+765 EDGSKIRNISN
-776 IPVWSTLNLHIT
+776 IPVWSTLNLNVT
-788 GDDIKG
+788 GDDVKG
-794 LMTGATS
+794 LVAGTTS
-801 VDEIESRLTN
+801 VDDLESRMLN

-816 TVNSDIHLEW
+816 TVSNEISMVW
-826 EEDYIFRRNGQR
+826 EEDFIYRKNGER

-844 DPNPDLDDATPGKV
+844 DPNPDLDEATPSKV
-858 EADIE
+858 ENDIRE
-863 DAIEAIELP
+863 AIEAIKLP
-872 QGYSMSWKG
+872 TGYSLSWQG
-881 EGGSSGE
+881 EGGSSGD
-888 AAGSIIGLFP
+888 AAGTLLMLFP
-898 LAFLLI
+898 IAFFLI

-917 VLTIVFCLPFII
+917 VLIIVFCLPFII
-929 VGIVPALLLLGKP
+929 VGIVPALLLTGMP

-965 VDEINRLRNEEK
+965 VDEINRLRKEEK
-977 VPAYKAVVDATASRT
+977 KAPYDAVVGATVSRT

-1000 TTILGMAPLIS
+1000 TTILGMAPLMG

-1019 VCIMAGL
+1019 ICIMAGL
-1026 AMGTVIILVFLPILY
+1026 AMGTLITLVFLPILY
-1041 STIFKVKKPKDE
+1041 STIFKVQKTEA

>member
-1 MKARALTEFFVK
+1 MNARALTEFFVK
-13 RPTIFWS
+13 RPIIFWS
-20 LVVGIL
+20 FVVGIL
-26 LVGVVSY
+26 LIGVLSY
-33 INMPK
+33 FKMPK

-77 LADVKELN
+77 LADVKELT

-90 GMAIIGVK
+90 NMAIIGVK
-98 FLDKVKMGEMEQ
+98 FQQKVKMSEMEQ

-124 KLPSG
+124 KLPSD
-129 CYPPIVVDDMLDVYG
+129 CYAPIVVDDMLDVYG

-156 SEMEKYA
+156 AELEKYA
-163 KLVRRELLTVQGV
+163 KLVRRELLTVKGV

-182 GTRSEVIN
+182 GTRPEVIN
-190 IIIDKEKLARSG
+190 IIIDKEKLARTG
-202 IIPTQVMIGLQNAG
+202 ILPTQVMIGLQNAG

-222 NYENGDDRL
+222 NYENDDDRL
-231 QLRVNNMLENE
+231 QLRVNNELEDE
-242 QDIAD
+242 KDIAD
-247 MYIRTTGG
+247 LHIRTTED
-255 KRFRIGDI
+255 KLMRLGDI
-263 ATVQRSYK
+263 AKVERNYK
-271 EPQTGGFFVNGK
+271 EPQTGGFFVDGK
-283 PALGISITLN
+283 PALGICITLN

-300 VGKAVDKKLAEVM
+300 VGKAVDKKLAEVK
-313 DRVPVGFETDKIF
+313 DRLPVGFETDKIF

-331 VTNAVN
+331 VTSAVN
-337 GFLINLLESVLIV
+337 GFLLNLLESVLIV
-350 VIVLMFSYGFRGG
+350 IVVLMFTYGFRGG

-381 LMLNSTLQRISLGAF
+381 LIADSTLQRISLGAF

-418 QRGLGPKSYL
+418 KRGLGPKSYL

-441 ATVIAVLTFLPT
+441 ATVIAVLTFYPT
-453 YISPTT
+453 YISKST

-482 MAQVPACVAAWMPLR
+482 MVQVPSCVVAWMPLR
-497 QKKKKAG
+497 PKEKACNG
-504 DGEEVKE
+504 EVKE
-511 NKLQVFVRKSIG
+511 TKLQAMTRKLIG
-523 KLINYRYLTIGIAV
+523 KLIDFRYTTICIMLV
-537 LLLAVCGY
+537 LLVACAF

-580 DLLEISETLLKN
+580 DLLAITDTLLKN
-592 PKIDRVAAS
+592 PKIDRVTAS

-616 NGGSNDGELIVDCK
+616 TSGSNDGELIIDTK
-630 DFKTMKEAIKE
+630 DFKTMKEVIKE
-641 IRPLLRDN
+641 IRPQLRTA

-664 STTHTVEVAFQ
+664 TTTHTVEVEFQ
-675 GPDPEVLRDL
+675 GPDPEVLREL
-685 AHQAEA
+685 VHQAEA
-691 IMRKSKYVD
+691 IMRNSKYVD

-705 NNWQPKGKSIVTNY
+705 NNWQNKGKAIVTNY

-734 ANALLAATDGL
+734 ADALLAATDGM
-745 PVGVIS
+745 PVGIIS
-751 DQDKTVIVQMQVRN
+751 DQDKKIIVQMQVRN
-765 EDGSKIKSIST
+765 EDGSKIKNISNM
-776 IPVWSTLNLHIT
+776 PVWSTLNMNIT
-788 GDDIKG
+788 PDDVKG
-794 LMTGATS
+794 LIAGTTS
-801 VDEIESRLTN
+801 VEDVESKLTN
-811 SIPLS
+811 SIPLG

-838 TIEAEC
+838 TIQAEC
-844 DPNPDLDDATPGKV
+844 DPNPDLDDATPKKV
-858 EADIE
+858 EADIRK
-863 DAIEAIELP
+863 AIEAIELP
-872 QGYSMSWKG
+872 QGYSMSWQG

-888 AAGSIIGLFP
+888 AAGSILGLFP
-898 LAFLLI
+898 LAFAFI

-917 VLTIVFCLPFII
+917 VLTIVFCLPFIV
-929 VGIVPALLLLGKP
+929 VGIVPALLLLGMP
-942 FTFIAILGAMGLI
+942 FTFIAILGAMGLV

-977 VPAYKAVVDATASRT
+977 LPAYDAVVNATVSRT

-1000 TTILGMAPLIS
+1000 TTILGMAPLIP

-1019 VCIMAGL
+1019 VCIMSGL
-1026 AMGTVIILVFLPILY
+1026 TMGTLIILIFLPILY
-1041 STIFKVKKPKDE
+1041 STIFKVQKPKKA

>member
-1 MKARALTEFFVK
+1 MNARALTEFFVK
-13 RPTIFWS
+13 RPIIFWS
-20 LVVGIL
+20 FVVGIL
-26 LVGVVSY
+26 LIGVLSY
-33 INMPK
+33 FKMPK

-77 LADVKELN
+77 LADVKELT

-90 GMAIIGVK
+90 NMAIIGVK
-98 FLDKVKMGEMEQ
+98 FQQKVKMFEMEQ

-129 CYPPIVVDDMLDVYG
+129 CYAPIVVDDMLDVYG

-156 SEMEKYA
+156 AELEKYA
-163 KLVRRELLTVQGV
+163 KLVRRELLTVKGV

-182 GTRSEVIN
+182 GTRPEVIN
-190 IIIDKEKLARSG
+190 IIIDKEKLARTG
-202 IIPTQVMIGLQNAG
+202 ILPTQVMIGLQNAG

-222 NYENGDDRL
+222 NYENDDDRL
-231 QLRVNNMLENE
+231 QLRVNNELEDE
-242 QDIAD
+242 KDIAD
-247 MYIRTTGG
+247 LHIRTTED
-255 KRFRIGDI
+255 KLMRLGDI
-263 ATVQRSYK
+263 AKVERNYK
-271 EPQTGGFFVNGK
+271 EPQTGGFFVDGK
-283 PALGISITLN
+283 PALGICITLN

-300 VGKAVDKKLAEVM
+300 VGKAVDKKLAEVK
-313 DRVPVGFETDKIF
+313 DRLPVGFETDKIF

-331 VTNAVN
+331 VTSAVN
-337 GFLINLLESVLIV
+337 GFLLNLLESVLIV
-350 VIVLMFSYGFRGG
+350 IVVLMFTYGFRGG

-381 LMLNSTLQRISLGAF
+381 LIADSTLQRISLGAF

-418 QRGLGPKSYL
+418 KRGLGPKSYL

-441 ATVIAVLTFLPT
+441 ATVIAVLTFYPT
-453 YISPTT
+453 YISKST

-482 MAQVPACVAAWMPLR
+482 MVQVPSCVVAWMPLR
-497 QKKKKAG
+497 PKEKACNG
-504 DGEEVKE
+504 EVKE
-511 NKLQVFVRKSIG
+511 TKLQAMTR
-523 KLINYRYLTIGIAV
+523 KLISKLIDFRYTTICIMLV
-537 LLLAVCGY
+537 LLVACAF

-580 DLLEISETLLKN
+580 DLLAITDTLLKN
-592 PKIDRVAAS
+592 PKIDRVTAS

-616 NGGSNDGELIVDCK
+616 TSGSNDGELIIDTK
-630 DFKTMKEAIKE
+630 DFKTMKEVIKE
-641 IRPLLRDN
+641 IRPQLRTA

-664 STTHTVEVAFQ
+664 TTTHTVEVEFQ
-675 GPDPEVLRDL
+675 GPDPEVLREL
-685 AHQAEA
+685 VHQAEA
-691 IMRKSKYVD
+691 IMRNSKYVD

-705 NNWQPKGKSIVTNY
+705 NNWQNKGKAIVTNY

-734 ANALLAATDGL
+734 ADALLAATDGM
-745 PVGVIS
+745 PVGIIS
-751 DQDKTVIVQMQVRN
+751 DQDKRIIVQMQVRN
-765 EDGSKIKSIST
+765 EDGSKIKNISNM
-776 IPVWSTLNLHIT
+776 PVWSTLNMNIT
-788 GDDIKG
+788 PDDVKG
-794 LMTGATS
+794 LIAGTTS
-801 VDEIESRLTN
+801 VEDVESKLTN
-811 SIPLS
+811 SIPLG

-838 TIEAEC
+838 TIQAEC
-844 DPNPDLDDATPGKV
+844 DPNPDLDDATPKKV
-858 EADIE
+858 EADIRK
-863 DAIEAIELP
+863 AIEAIELP
-872 QGYSMSWKG
+872 QGYSMSWQG

-888 AAGSIIGLFP
+888 AAGSILGLFP
-898 LAFLLI
+898 LAFAFI

-917 VLTIVFCLPFII
+917 VLTIVFCLPFIV
-929 VGIVPALLLLGKP
+929 VGIVPALLLLGMP
-942 FTFIAILGAMGLI
+942 FTFIAILGAMGLV

-977 VPAYKAVVDATASRT
+977 LPAYDAVVNATVSRT

-1000 TTILGMAPLIS
+1000 TTILGMAPLIP

-1019 VCIMAGL
+1019 VCIMSGL
-1026 AMGTVIILVFLPILY
+1026 TMGTLIILIFLPILY
-1041 STIFKVKKPKDE
+1041 STIFKVQKPKKA

>member
-1 MKARALTEFFVK
+1 MNARALTEFFVK
-13 RPTIFWS
+13 RPIIFWS
-20 LVVGIL
+20 FVVGIL
-26 LVGVVSY
+26 LIGVLSY
-33 INMPK
+33 IKMPK

-77 LADVKELN
+77 LADVKELT

-90 GMAIIGVK
+90 NMAIIGVK
-98 FLDKVKMGEMEQ
+98 FQQKVKMSEMEQ

-124 KLPSG
+124 KLPSD
-129 CYPPIVVDDMLDVYG
+129 CYAPIVVDDMLDVYG

-156 SEMEKYA
+156 AELEKYA
-163 KLVRRELLTVQGV
+163 KLVRRELLTVKGV

-182 GTRSEVIN
+182 GTRPEVIN
-190 IIIDKEKLARSG
+190 IIIDKEKLARTG
-202 IIPTQVMIGLQNAG
+202 ILPTQVMIGLQNAG

-222 NYENGDDRL
+222 NYENDDDRL
-231 QLRVNNMLENE
+231 QLRVNNELEDE
-242 QDIAD
+242 KDIAD
-247 MYIRTTGG
+247 LHIRTTED
-255 KRFRIGDI
+255 KLMRLGDI
-263 ATVQRSYK
+263 AKVERNYK
-271 EPQTGGFFVNGK
+271 EPQTGGFFVDGK
-283 PALGISITLN
+283 PALGICITLN

-300 VGKAVDKKLAEVM
+300 VGKAVDKKLAEVK
-313 DRVPVGFETDKIF
+313 DRLPVGFETDKIF

-331 VTNAVN
+331 VTRAVN
-337 GFLINLLESVLIV
+337 GFLLNLLESVLIV
-350 VIVLMFSYGFRGG
+350 IVVLMFTYGFRGG

-381 LMLNSTLQRISLGAF
+381 LIADSTLQRISLGAF

-418 QRGLGPKSYL
+418 KRGLGPKSYL

-441 ATVIAVLTFLPT
+441 ATVIAVLTFYPT
-453 YISPTT
+453 YISKST

-482 MAQVPACVAAWMPLR
+482 MVQVPSCVVAWMPLR
-497 QKKKKAG
+497 PKEKACNG
-504 DGEEVKE
+504 EVKE
-511 NKLQVFVRKSIG
+511 TKLQAMTRKLIG
-523 KLINYRYLTIGIAV
+523 KLIDFRYTTICIMLV
-537 LLLAVCGY
+537 LLVACAF

-580 DLLEISETLLKN
+580 DLLAITDTLLKN
-592 PKIDRVAAS
+592 PKIDRVTAS

-616 NGGSNDGELIVDCK
+616 TSGSNDGELIIDTK
-630 DFKTMKEAIKE
+630 DFKTMKEVIKE
-641 IRPLLRDN
+641 IRPQLRTA

-664 STTHTVEVAFQ
+664 TTTHTVEVEFQ
-675 GPDPEVLRDL
+675 GPDPEVLREL
-685 AHQAEA
+685 VHQAEA
-691 IMRKSKYVD
+691 IMRNSKYVD

-705 NNWQPKGKSIVTNY
+705 NNWQNKGKAIVTNY

-734 ANALLAATDGL
+734 ADALLAATDGM
-745 PVGVIS
+745 PVGIIS
-751 DQDKTVIVQMQVRN
+751 DQDKRIIVQMQVRN
-765 EDGSKIKSIST
+765 EDGSKIKNISNM
-776 IPVWSTLNLHIT
+776 PVWSTLNMNIT
-788 GDDIKG
+788 PDDVKG
-794 LMTGATS
+794 LIAGTTS
-801 VDEIESRLTN
+801 VEDVESKLTN
-811 SIPLS
+811 SIPLG

-838 TIEAEC
+838 TIQAEC
-844 DPNPDLDDATPGKV
+844 DPNPDLDDATPKKV
-858 EADIE
+858 EADIRK
-863 DAIEAIELP
+863 AIEAIELP
-872 QGYSMSWKG
+872 QGYSMSWQG

-888 AAGSIIGLFP
+888 AAGSILGLFP
-898 LAFLLI
+898 LAFAFI

-917 VLTIVFCLPFII
+917 VLTIVFCLPFIV
-929 VGIVPALLLLGKP
+929 VGIVPALLLLGMP
-942 FTFIAILGAMGLI
+942 FTFIAILGAMGLV

-977 VPAYKAVVDATASRT
+977 LPAYDAVVNATVSRT

-1000 TTILGMAPLIS
+1000 TTILGMAPLIP

-1019 VCIMAGL
+1019 VCIMSGL
-1026 AMGTVIILVFLPILY
+1026 TMGTLIILIFLPILY
-1041 STIFKVKKPKDE
+1041 STIFKVQKTKKA

>member
-1 MKARALTEFFVK
+1 MNAKALSEFFVK
-13 RPTIFWS
+13 RPIIFWS
-20 LVVGIL
+20 FVVGIL
-26 LVGVVSY
+26 FMGVFSY
-33 INMPK
+33 ISMAK

-77 LADVKELN
+77 LADVKELS

-90 GMAIIGVK
+90 GMAIITVK
-98 FLDKVKMGEMEQ
+98 FQSKVKMSEMEQ

-129 CYPPIVVDDMLDVYG
+129 CYAPIVVDDMLDVYG

-156 SEMEKYA
+156 SELEKYA
-163 KLVRRELLTVQGV
+163 KLVRRELLTVTGV

-190 IIIDKEKLARSG
+190 IIIDKEKLARTG
-202 IIPTQVMIGLQNAG
+202 TIPTQVMLALRNAG

-231 QLRVNNMLENE
+231 QLRVNNELEDEN
-242 QDIAD
+242 DIANLL
-247 MYIRTTGG
+247 IPAIGG
-255 KRFRIGDI
+255 KQIRIGDI
-263 ATVQRSYK
+263 ARVERTYK

-283 PALGISITLN
+283 PALGICITLN

-300 VGKAVDKKLAEVM
+300 VGKLVDNKLAEVM
-313 DRVPVGFETDKIF
+313 ERVPVGFETDKIF

-331 VTNAVN
+331 VTSAVN
-337 GFLINLLESVLIV
+337 GFLLNLLESVLIV
-350 VIVLMFSYGFRGG
+350 IIVLMFSYGFRGG

-368 SLVLAIFVTFPIL
+368 SLVLAIFITFPVL
-381 LMLNSTLQRISLGAF
+381 LMMDSTLQRISLGAF

-409 VMDGILVDR
+409 VMDGIIVDR
-418 QRGLGPKSYL
+418 KRGLGPKSYL

-441 ATVIAVLTFLPT
+441 ATIIAVLTFFPT
-453 YISPTT
+453 YLSQST

-472 ISLLASWVMA
+472 ISLLASWLMA
-482 MAQVPACVAAWMPLR
+482 MVQVPSCVVAWMPLR
-497 QKKKKAG
+497 PKKSTD
-504 DGEEVKE
+504 DGEVKE
-511 NKLQVFVRKSIG
+511 SKLQSLVRKMVG
-523 KLINYRYLTIGIAV
+523 TLIDYRFATIGVMAGLLV
-537 LLLAVCGY
+537 LCVF

-580 DLLEISETLLKN
+580 DLLSITDTLLKN
-592 PKIDRVAAS
+592 PRIDRVAAS

-630 DFKTMKEAIKE
+630 DFKTMKSVIRE
-641 IRPLLRDN
+641 IRPQLQAA

-664 STTHTVEVAFQ
+664 STTHSVEVEFA
-675 GPDPEVLRDL
+675 GPDPEVLREL
-685 AHQAEA
+685 ASQAEA
-691 IMRKSKYVD
+691 IMRSSKYVD
-700 TYSVQ
+700 SYSVQ
-705 NNWQPKGKSIVTNY
+705 NNWQHKGKSIVTNY
-719 VQTDALRS
+719 EQIDAVRS

-734 ANALLAATDGL
+734 ADALLAATDGL

-751 DQDKTVIVQMQVRN
+751 DQDKRIIVQMQVRN
-765 EDGSKIKSIST
+765 EDGSLIQNIST
-776 IPVWSTLNLHIT
+776 IPVWSTPNLHLSPEDVKGLIT
-788 GDDIKG
+788 G
-794 LMTGATS
+794 TTS
-801 VDEIESRLTN
+801 VEELESRLTN

-816 TVNSDIHLEW
+816 TVNSDIYLRW
-826 EEDYIFRRNGQR
+826 EEDYISRCNGQR
-838 TIEAEC
+838 VIQAEC
-844 DPNPDLDDATPGKV
+844 EPNPDLEDATPNKV
-858 EADIE
+858 EADICE
-863 DAIEAIELP
+863 AIEAIQLP
-872 QGYSMSWKG
+872 LGYSMTWKG
-881 EGGSSGE
+881 VGESSSE
-888 AAGSIIGLFP
+888 SASSILSLFP
-898 LAFLLI
+898 IVFVFILI
-904 LVIMLL
+904 IMLL

-917 VLTIVFCLPFII
+917 VLTIVLCLPFIV
-929 VGIVPALLLLGKP
+929 VGMVPALLLLRMP
-942 FTFIAILGAMGLI
+942 FTFMSIIGALGLM

-965 VDEINRLRNEEK
+965 IDEINRLRTVEK
-977 VPAYKAVVDATASRT
+977 LPAYEAVVNATVSRT

-1000 TTILGMAPLIS
+1000 TTILGMAPLVS

-1019 VCIMAGL
+1019 ICIMSGL
-1026 AMGTVIILVFLPILY
+1026 AIGTLIILVFLPILY
-1041 STIFKVKKPKDE
+1041 STLYKVKKTQVS

>member
-1 MKARALTEFFVK
+1 MNARALTEFFVK
-13 RPTIFWS
+13 RPIIFWS
-20 LVVGIL
+20 FVVGIL
-26 LVGVVSY
+26 LMGMFSY

-85 TDCRP
+85 ADCRP

-98 FLDKVKMGEMEQ
+98 FQDKVKMAEMEQ

-129 CYPPIVVDDMLDVYG
+129 CYAPIVVDDMLDVYG
-144 LFYAFMG
+144 LFYAFTG

-156 SEMEKYA
+156 SELEKYA
-163 KLVRRELLTVQGV
+163 KLVRRELLTVKGV

-190 IIIDKEKLARSG
+190 IIIDKEKLARTG
-202 IIPTQVMIGLQNAG
+202 VIPTQIMLGLQNAG

-222 NYENGDDRL
+222 NYENGDDRV
-231 QLRVNNMLENE
+231 QLRVNNELENE
-242 QDIAD
+242 KDIAD
-247 MYIRTTGG
+247 LHIRTTTG
-255 KRFRIGDI
+255 KQIRIGDI
-263 ATVQRSYK
+263 AKVERSYK

-283 PALGISITLN
+283 PALGICITLN

-300 VGKAVDKKLAEVM
+300 VGKAIDKKLAEVM
-313 DRVPVGFETDKIF
+313 ERVPVGFDTDKIF

-350 VIVLMFSYGFRGG
+350 IVVLMFSYGFRGG

-381 LMLNSTLQRISLGAF
+381 LLADSTLQRISLGAF

-418 QRGLGPKSYL
+418 KKGLGPKSYL

-453 YISPTT
+453 YLSPNT

-482 MAQVPACVAAWMPLR
+482 MVQVPSCVVAWMPLR
-497 QKKKKAG
+497 SKEKAG
-504 DGEEVKE
+504 DSEVKDT
-511 NKLQVFVRKSIG
+511 KLQAVVRKLIG
-523 KLINYRYLTIGIAV
+523 KLIDFRYATIAV
-537 LLLAVCGY
+537 MVVLLVICGF
-545 GYTKVKQVFF
+545 GFTKVKQVFF

-580 DLLEISETLLKN
+580 DLLSITDTLLKN

-616 NGGSNDGELIVDCK
+616 SGSTNDGELIIDCK
-630 DFKTMKEAIKE
+630 DFKTMKEVIKE
-641 IRPLLRDN
+641 IRPQLRAA

-664 STTHTVEVAFQ
+664 STTHTVEVEFQ
-675 GPDPEVLRDL
+675 GPDPEVLRNL
-685 AHQAEA
+685 SHQAEA
-691 IMRKSKYVD
+691 IMRASKYVD

-705 NNWQPKGKSIVTNY
+705 NNWQNKGKALVTNY

-734 ANALLAATDGL
+734 ANALLAATDGMS
-745 PVGVIS
+745 VGVIS
-751 DQDKTVIVQMQVRN
+751 DQDKIIIVQMQVRN
-765 EDGSKIKSIST
+765 EDGSKIKNIGNM
-776 IPVWSTLNLHIT
+776 PVWSTLNMRIT
-788 GDDIKG
+788 PDDFKG
-794 LMTGATS
+794 VMTGTTS

-838 TIEAEC
+838 TMQAEC
-844 DPNPDLDDATPGKV
+844 DPNPDLDEATPGKA
-858 EADIE
+858 EADIKE
-863 DAIEAIELP
+863 AIEAIELP
-872 QGYSMSWKG
+872 QGYSMSWQG
-881 EGGSSGE
+881 EGGSSGD

-898 LAFLLI
+898 IAFLFI

-929 VGIVPALLLLGKP
+929 VGIVPALLLLGMP

-965 VDEINRLRNEEK
+965 VDEINRLRNEVK
-977 VPAYKAVVDATASRT
+977 LPAYEAVVSATVSRT

-1000 TTILGMAPLIS
+1000 TTILGMAPLVS

-1026 AMGTVIILVFLPILY
+1026 AMGTLIILVFLPILY
-1041 STIFKVKKPKDE
+1041 STIFKVQK

>member
-1 MKARALTEFFVK
+1 MNARALTEFFVK
-13 RPTIFWS
+13 RPIIFWS
-20 LVVGIL
+20 FVVGIL
-26 LVGVVSY
+26 FMGVFSY
-33 INMPK
+33 ISMPK

-98 FLDKVKMGEMEQ
+98 FLDKVKMAEMEQ

-118 ANDVQS
+118 TNDVQS

-144 LFYAFMG
+144 LFYSFTG

-156 SEMEKYA
+156 AELEKYA
-163 KLVRRELLTVQGV
+163 KLVRRELLTVKGV

-202 IIPTQVMIGLQNAG
+202 LIPTQIMIGLQNAG

-222 NYENGDDRL
+222 SYENGDDRL
-231 QLRVNNMLENE
+231 QLRVNNELENE
-242 QDIAD
+242 KDIAD
-247 MYIRTTGG
+247 LNIHTTGG
-255 KRFRIGDI
+255 KLIRLGDI
-263 ATVQRSYK
+263 ATVERSYK

-283 PALGISITLN
+283 PALGICITLS

-300 VGKAVDKKLAEVM
+300 VGKAVDEKLAGVM
-313 DRVPVGFETDKIF
+313 ERVPVGFETDKIF

-331 VTNAVN
+331 VTSAVN
-337 GFLINLLESVLIV
+337 GFLVNLLESVLIV
-350 VIVLMFSYGFRGG
+350 IVVLMFTYGFRGG

-368 SLVLAIFVTFPIL
+368 SLVLAIFITFPIL
-381 LMLNSTLQRISLGAF
+381 LMVNSTLQRISLGAF

-418 QRGLGPKSYL
+418 KRGLGPKSYL

-453 YISPTT
+453 YLSPNT

-482 MAQVPACVAAWMPLR
+482 MVQVPSCVVAWMPLR
-497 QKKKKAG
+497 SKQKG
-504 DGEEVKE
+504 DDGAVKDTRM
-511 NKLQVFVRKSIG
+511 QASVRKLIG
-523 KLINYRYLTIGIAV
+523 TLIGYRYTTIGV
-537 LLLAVCGY
+537 MVGLLALCAF

-568 LPDQTS
+568 LPDQSS

-580 DLLEISETLLKN
+580 DLLAITDTLLKN
-592 PKIDRVAAS
+592 PKIDRVAAT

-616 NGGSNDGELIVDCK
+616 TGGTNDGELIVDCK
-630 DFKTMKEAIKE
+630 DFKTMKAAIRE
-641 IRPLLRDN
+641 IRPQLRAA

-664 STTHTVEVAFQ
+664 STTHTVEVEFQ
-675 GPDPEVLRDL
+675 GPDPEVLRRL
-685 AHQAEA
+685 AHQAED
-691 IMRKSKYVD
+691 IMRDSKYVD

-734 ANALLAATDGL
+734 ADALLAATDGM
-745 PVGVIS
+745 PVGIIS

-765 EDGSKIKSIST
+765 EDGSKIKNIST
-776 IPVWSTLNLHIT
+776 IPVWSTLNLHLT
-788 GDDIKG
+788 SDDVKG
-794 LMTGATS
+794 VMMGITS
-801 VDEIESRLTN
+801 VDDIESKLTN

-816 TVNSDIHLEW
+816 TVNSDIHMEW

-838 TIEAEC
+838 TIQAEC
-844 DPNPDLDDATPGKV
+844 DPNPNLDDATPKKV
-858 EADIE
+858 EADIRK
-863 DAIEAIELP
+863 AISAIELP
-872 QGYSMSWKG
+872 EGYSMSWKG
-881 EGGSSGE
+881 EGGSSGD
-888 AAGSIIGLFP
+888 ATSSLLKLFP
-898 LAFLLI
+898 IAFAMI
-904 LVIMLL
+904 MVIMLL

-917 VLTIVFCLPFII
+917 VLIVIFCLPFIL
-929 VGIVPALLLLGKP
+929 VGIVPALLLLGMP
-942 FTFIAILGAMGLI
+942 FTFIAILGAMGLV

-965 VDEINRLRNEEK
+965 IDEINRLRNEEK
-977 VPAYKAVVDATASRT
+977 LPAYDAVVNATVSRT

-1000 TTILGMAPLIS
+1000 TTILGMAPLIT

-1019 VCIMAGL
+1019 VCIMSGL
-1026 AMGTVIILVFLPILY
+1026 AVGTLIILVFLPILY
-1041 STIFKVKKPKDE
+1041 STIFKVHK

>member
-1 MKARALTEFFVK
+1 M
-13 RPTIFWS
+13 
-20 LVVGIL
+20 GIL
-26 LVGVVSY
+26 AMGVVSY
-33 INMPK
+33 IKMPK

-43 VAVKQAS
+43 VAIKQAS
-50 VVLVYP
+50 VVLIYP

-77 LADVKELN
+77 LADVKEIN
-85 TDCRP
+85 SDCHP
-90 GMAIIGVK
+90 GMAVITVK
-98 FLDKVKMGEMEQ
+98 FLDKVKMSEMEE

-118 ANDVQS
+118 ANDVQL

-129 CYPPIVVDDMLDVYG
+129 CYAPIVVDDMLDVYG

-156 SEMEKYA
+156 AELEKYA
-163 KLVRRELLTVQGV
+163 KLVRRELLTVKGV

-182 GTRSEVIN
+182 GTRPEVIN
-190 IIIDKEKLARSG
+190 IIIDKEKLARTG
-202 IIPTQVMIGLQNAG
+202 MIPTSVMLGLQNAG

-231 QLRVNNMLENE
+231 QLRVNNELENE
-242 QDIAD
+242 KDIAD

-255 KRFRIGDI
+255 KLIRLGDI
-263 ATVQRSYK
+263 ATVERSYK
-271 EPQTGGFFVNGK
+271 EPQTKGFFVNGK
-283 PALGISITLN
+283 PSLGICITLN
-293 DDAIVPD
+293 SDAIVPD
-300 VGKAVDKKLAEVM
+300 VGKEVDKKLAEVM
-313 DRVPVGFETDKIF
+313 ERVPVGFETDKIF

-331 VTNAVN
+331 VTSAVN

-350 VIVLMFSYGFRGG
+350 IVVLMFSYGFRGG

-368 SLVLAIFVTFPIL
+368 SLVLAIFVSFPIL
-381 LMLNSTLQRISLGAF
+381 LMAGSTLQRISLGAF

-418 QRGLGPKSYL
+418 KRGLGPKSYL

-453 YISPTT
+453 YISPST

-482 MAQVPACVAAWMPLR
+482 MVQVPSCVVAWMPLR
-497 QKKKKAG
+497 QQKQTGVSEA
-504 DGEEVKE
+504 KE
-511 NKLQVFVRKSIG
+511 SKVQAFVRKLVG
-523 KLINYRYLTIGIAV
+523 KLIDFRYATIGV
-537 LLLAVCGY
+537 MLLLLALCGF
-545 GYTKVKQVFF
+545 GFTKVKQVFF

-560 GQFVVEYH
+560 GQFVVEYY

-580 DLLEISETLLKN
+580 DLLEITDTLLKN
-592 PKIDRVAAS
+592 PKIDRVTAA
-601 MGSSPVRYS
+601 MGSSPTRYS
-610 LVRPMN
+610 FVRPMN
-616 NGGSNDGELIVDCK
+616 SGGNHYGEMIIDCK
-630 DFKTMKEAIKE
+630 DFKTMKAAIKE
-641 IRPLLRDN
+641 IRPQLRAA

-664 STTHTVEVAFQ
+664 TTTHTVEVVFQ
-675 GPDPEVLRDL
+675 GPDPEVLRNL
-685 AHQAEA
+685 AHQAED
-691 IMRKSKYVD
+691 IMRKAKYAD
-700 TYSVQ
+700 AYSVQ

-734 ANALLAATDGL
+734 ANALLAATDGM
-745 PVGVIS
+745 PVGIIN
-751 DQDKTVIVQMQVRN
+751 DQDKKIIVQMQVRN
-765 EDGSKIKSIST
+765 EDGSKIQNIST
-776 IPVWSTLNLHIT
+776 IPVWSMLNLHIT
-788 GDDIKG
+788 PDDFKG
-794 LMTGATS
+794 LLMGITS
-801 VDEIESRLTN
+801 VEELENRLTN

-826 EEDYIFRRNGQR
+826 EEDYILRRDGQR

-844 DPNPDLDDATPGKV
+844 DPNPDIEDATPKKV
-858 EADIE
+858 VAEIK

-872 QGYSMSWKG
+872 QGYSLSWEG
-881 EGGSSGE
+881 EGSSSSN

-898 LAFLLI
+898 LAFVFI

-917 VLTIVFCLPFII
+917 VLIVVFCLPFIL
-929 VGIVPALLLLGKP
+929 VGIVPALLFTGVP
-942 FTFIAILGAMGLI
+942 FTFIAILGAMGLV

-965 VDEINRLRNEEK
+965 IDEINRLRREEK
-977 VPAYKAVVDATASRT
+977 LPAYDAVVNATVSRT
-992 SPVIMASL
+992 SPVVMASL
-1000 TTILGMAPLIS
+1000 TTILGMAPLVP

-1019 VCIMAGL
+1019 VCVMSGL
-1026 AMGTVIILVFLPILY
+1026 AMGTLITLVFLPILY
-1041 STIFKVKKPKDE
+1041 STIFKVKKTKAA

>member
-1 MKARALTEFFVK
+1 MNARALTEFFVK
-13 RPTIFWS
+13 RPIIFWS
-20 LVVGIL
+20 FVVGIL
-26 LVGVVSY
+26 LMGMFSY

-85 TDCRP
+85 ADCRP

-98 FLDKVKMGEMEQ
+98 FQDKVKMAEMEQ

-129 CYPPIVVDDMLDVYG
+129 CYAPIVVDDMLDVYG
-144 LFYAFMG
+144 LFYAFTG

-156 SEMEKYA
+156 SELEKYA
-163 KLVRRELLTVQGV
+163 KLVRRELLTVKGV

-190 IIIDKEKLARSG
+190 IIIDKEKLARTG
-202 IIPTQVMIGLQNAG
+202 VIPTQIMLGLQNAG

-222 NYENGDDRL
+222 NYENGDDRV
-231 QLRVNNMLENE
+231 QLRVNNELENE
-242 QDIAD
+242 KDIAD
-247 MYIRTTGG
+247 LHIRTTTG
-255 KRFRIGDI
+255 KQIRIGDI
-263 ATVQRSYK
+263 AKVERSYK

-283 PALGISITLN
+283 PALGICITLN

-300 VGKAVDKKLAEVM
+300 VGKAIDKKLAEVM
-313 DRVPVGFETDKIF
+313 ERVPVGFDTDKIF

-350 VIVLMFSYGFRGG
+350 IVVLMFSYGFRGG

-381 LMLNSTLQRISLGAF
+381 LLADSTLQRISLGAF

-418 QRGLGPKSYL
+418 KKGLGPKSYL

-453 YISPTT
+453 YLSPNT

-482 MAQVPACVAAWMPLR
+482 MVQVPSCVVAWMPLR
-497 QKKKKAG
+497 SKEKAG
-504 DGEEVKE
+504 DSEVKDT
-511 NKLQVFVRKSIG
+511 KLQAVVRKLIG
-523 KLINYRYLTIGIAV
+523 KLIDFRYATIAV
-537 LLLAVCGY
+537 MVVLLVICGF
-545 GYTKVKQVFF
+545 GFTKVKQVFF

-580 DLLEISETLLKN
+580 DLLSITDTLLKN

-616 NGGSNDGELIVDCK
+616 SGSTNDGELIIDCK
-630 DFKTMKEAIKE
+630 DFKTMKEVIKE
-641 IRPLLRDN
+641 IRPQLRAA

-664 STTHTVEVAFQ
+664 STTHTVEVEFQ
-675 GPDPEVLRDL
+675 GPDPEVLRNL
-685 AHQAEA
+685 SHQAEA
-691 IMRKSKYVD
+691 IMRASKYVD

-705 NNWQPKGKSIVTNY
+705 NNWQNKGKALVTNY

-734 ANALLAATDGL
+734 ANALLAATDGM

-751 DQDKTVIVQMQVRN
+751 DQDKIIIVQMQVRN
-765 EDGSKIKSIST
+765 EDGSKIKNIGNM
-776 IPVWSTLNLHIT
+776 PVWSTLNMRIT
-788 GDDIKG
+788 PDDFKG
-794 LMTGATS
+794 VMTGTTS

-838 TIEAEC
+838 TMQAEC
-844 DPNPDLDDATPGKV
+844 DPNPDLDEATPGKA
-858 EADIE
+858 EADIKE
-863 DAIEAIELP
+863 AIEAIELP
-872 QGYSMSWKG
+872 QGYSMSWQG
-881 EGGSSGE
+881 EGGSSGD

-898 LAFLLI
+898 IAFLFI

-929 VGIVPALLLLGKP
+929 VGIVPALLLLGMP

-965 VDEINRLRNEEK
+965 VDEINRLRKEEK
-977 VPAYKAVVDATASRT
+977 LPAYEAVVSATVSRT

-1000 TTILGMAPLIS
+1000 TTILGMAPLVS

-1026 AMGTVIILVFLPILY
+1026 AMGTLIILVFLPILY
-1041 STIFKVKKPKDE
+1041 STIFKVQK

>member
-1 MKARALTEFFVK
+1 MNARALTEFFVK
-13 RPTIFWS
+13 RPIIFWS
-20 LVVGIL
+20 FVVGIL
-26 LVGVVSY
+26 LIGVLSY
-33 INMPK
+33 FKMPK

-77 LADVKELN
+77 LADVKELT

-90 GMAIIGVK
+90 NMAIIGVK
-98 FLDKVKMGEMEQ
+98 FQQKVKMSEMEQ

-129 CYPPIVVDDMLDVYG
+129 CYAPIVVDDMLDVYG

-156 SEMEKYA
+156 AELEKYA
-163 KLVRRELLTVQGV
+163 KLVRRELLTVKGV

-182 GTRSEVIN
+182 GTRPEVIN
-190 IIIDKEKLARSG
+190 IIIDKEKLARTG
-202 IIPTQVMIGLQNAG
+202 ILPTQVMIGLQNAG

-222 NYENGDDRL
+222 NYENDDDRL
-231 QLRVNNMLENE
+231 QLRVNNELEDE
-242 QDIAD
+242 KDIAD
-247 MYIRTTGG
+247 LHIRTTED
-255 KRFRIGDI
+255 KLMRLGDI
-263 ATVQRSYK
+263 AKVERNYK
-271 EPQTGGFFVNGK
+271 EPQTGGFFVDGK
-283 PALGISITLN
+283 PALGICITLN

-300 VGKAVDKKLAEVM
+300 VGKAVDKKLAEVK
-313 DRVPVGFETDKIF
+313 DRLPVGFETDKIF

-331 VTNAVN
+331 VTSAVN
-337 GFLINLLESVLIV
+337 GFLLNLLESVLIV
-350 VIVLMFSYGFRGG
+350 IVVLMFTYGFRGG

-381 LMLNSTLQRISLGAF
+381 LIADSTLQRISLGAF

-418 QRGLGPKSYL
+418 KRGLGPKSYL

-441 ATVIAVLTFLPT
+441 ATVIAVLTFYPT
-453 YISPTT
+453 YISKST

-482 MAQVPACVAAWMPLR
+482 MVQVPSCVVAWMPLR
-497 QKKKKAG
+497 PKEKACNG
-504 DGEEVKE
+504 EVKE
-511 NKLQVFVRKSIG
+511 TKLQAMTRKLIG
-523 KLINYRYLTIGIAV
+523 KLIDFRYTTICIMLV
-537 LLLAVCGY
+537 LLVACAF

-580 DLLEISETLLKN
+580 DLLAITDTLLKN
-592 PKIDRVAAS
+592 PKIDRVTAS

-616 NGGSNDGELIVDCK
+616 TSGSNDGELIIDTK
-630 DFKTMKEAIKE
+630 DFKTMKEVIKE
-641 IRPLLRDN
+641 IRPQLRTA

-664 STTHTVEVAFQ
+664 TTTHTVEVEFQ
-675 GPDPEVLRDL
+675 GPDPEVLREL
-685 AHQAEA
+685 VHQAEA
-691 IMRKSKYVD
+691 IMRNSKYVD

-705 NNWQPKGKSIVTNY
+705 NNWQNKGKAIVTNY

-734 ANALLAATDGL
+734 ADALLAATDGM
-745 PVGVIS
+745 PVGIIS
-751 DQDKTVIVQMQVRN
+751 DQDKRIIVQMQVRN
-765 EDGSKIKSIST
+765 EDGSKIKNISNM
-776 IPVWSTLNLHIT
+776 PVWSTLNMNIT
-788 GDDIKG
+788 PDDVKG
-794 LMTGATS
+794 LIAGTTS
-801 VDEIESRLTN
+801 VEDVESKLTN
-811 SIPLS
+811 SIPLG

-838 TIEAEC
+838 TIQAEC
-844 DPNPDLDDATPGKV
+844 DPNPDLDDATPKKV
-858 EADIE
+858 EADIRK
-863 DAIEAIELP
+863 AIEAIELP
-872 QGYSMSWKG
+872 QGYSMSWQG

-888 AAGSIIGLFP
+888 AAGSILGLFP
-898 LAFLLI
+898 LAFAFI

-917 VLTIVFCLPFII
+917 VLTIVFCLPFIV
-929 VGIVPALLLLGKP
+929 VGIVPALLLLGMP
-942 FTFIAILGAMGLI
+942 FTFIAILGAMGLV

-977 VPAYKAVVDATASRT
+977 LPAYDAVVNATVSRT

-1000 TTILGMAPLIS
+1000 TTILGMAPLIP

-1019 VCIMAGL
+1019 VCIMSGL
-1026 AMGTVIILVFLPILY
+1026 TMGTLIILIFLPILY
-1041 STIFKVKKPKDE
+1041 STIFKVQKPKKA

>member
-1 MKARALTEFFVK
+1 MNARALTEFFVK
-13 RPTIFWS
+13 RPIIFWS
-20 LVVGIL
+20 FVVGIL
-26 LVGVVSY
+26 LIGVLSY
-33 INMPK
+33 FKMPK

-77 LADVKELN
+77 LADVKELT

-90 GMAIIGVK
+90 NMAIIGVK
-98 FLDKVKMGEMEQ
+98 FQQKVKMSEMEQ

-129 CYPPIVVDDMLDVYG
+129 CYAPIVVDDMLDVYG

-156 SEMEKYA
+156 AELEKYA
-163 KLVRRELLTVQGV
+163 KLVRRELLTVKGV

-182 GTRSEVIN
+182 GTRPEVIN
-190 IIIDKEKLARSG
+190 IIIDKEKLARTG
-202 IIPTQVMIGLQNAG
+202 ILPTQVMIGLQNAG

-222 NYENGDDRL
+222 NYENDDDRL
-231 QLRVNNMLENE
+231 QLRVNNELEDE
-242 QDIAD
+242 KDIAD
-247 MYIRTTGG
+247 LHIRTTED
-255 KRFRIGDI
+255 KLMRLGDI
-263 ATVQRSYK
+263 AKVERNYK
-271 EPQTGGFFVNGK
+271 EPQTGVFFVDGK
-283 PALGISITLN
+283 PALGICITLN

-300 VGKAVDKKLAEVM
+300 VGKAVDKKLAEVK
-313 DRVPVGFETDKIF
+313 DRLPVGFETDKIF

-331 VTNAVN
+331 VTSAVN
-337 GFLINLLESVLIV
+337 GFLLNLLESVLIV
-350 VIVLMFSYGFRGG
+350 IVVLMFTYGFRGG

-381 LMLNSTLQRISLGAF
+381 LIADSTLQRISLGAF

-418 QRGLGPKSYL
+418 KRGLGPKSYL

-441 ATVIAVLTFLPT
+441 ATVIAVLTFYPT
-453 YISPTT
+453 YISKST

-482 MAQVPACVAAWMPLR
+482 MVQVPSCVVAWMPLR
-497 QKKKKAG
+497 PKEKACNG
-504 DGEEVKE
+504 EVKE
-511 NKLQVFVRKSIG
+511 TKLQAMTRKLIG
-523 KLINYRYLTIGIAV
+523 KLIDFRYTTICIMLV
-537 LLLAVCGY
+537 LLVACAF

-580 DLLEISETLLKN
+580 DLLAITDTLLKN
-592 PKIDRVAAS
+592 PKIDRVTAS

-616 NGGSNDGELIVDCK
+616 TSGSNDGELIIDTK
-630 DFKTMKEAIKE
+630 DFKTMKEVIKE
-641 IRPLLRDN
+641 IRPQLRTA

-664 STTHTVEVAFQ
+664 TTTHTVEVEFQ
-675 GPDPEVLRDL
+675 GPDPEVLREL
-685 AHQAEA
+685 VHQAEA
-691 IMRKSKYVD
+691 IMRNSKYVD

-705 NNWQPKGKSIVTNY
+705 NNWQNKGKAIVTNY

-734 ANALLAATDGL
+734 ADALLAATDGM
-745 PVGVIS
+745 PVGIIS
-751 DQDKTVIVQMQVRN
+751 DQDKKIIVQMQVRN
-765 EDGSKIKSIST
+765 EDGSKIKNISNM
-776 IPVWSTLNLHIT
+776 PVWSTLNMNIT
-788 GDDIKG
+788 PDDVKG
-794 LMTGATS
+794 LIAGTTS
-801 VDEIESRLTN
+801 VEDVESKLTN
-811 SIPLS
+811 SIPLG

-838 TIEAEC
+838 TIQAEC
-844 DPNPDLDDATPGKV
+844 DPNPDLDDATPKKV
-858 EADIE
+858 EADIRK
-863 DAIEAIELP
+863 AIEAIELP
-872 QGYSMSWKG
+872 QGYSMSWQG

-888 AAGSIIGLFP
+888 AAGSILGLFP
-898 LAFLLI
+898 LAFAFI

-917 VLTIVFCLPFII
+917 VLTIVFCLPFI
-929 VGIVPALLLLGKP
+929 VLGIVPALLLLGMP
-942 FTFIAILGAMGLI
+942 FTFIAILGAMGLV

-977 VPAYKAVVDATASRT
+977 LPAYDAVVNATVSRT

-1019 VCIMAGL
+1019 VCIMSGL
-1026 AMGTVIILVFLPILY
+1026 TMGTLIILIFLPILY
-1041 STIFKVKKPKDE
+1041 STIFKVQKPKKA

>member
-1 MKARALTEFFVK
+1 MNARALTEFFVK
-13 RPTIFWS
+13 RPIIFWS
-20 LVVGIL
+20 FVVGIL
-26 LVGVVSY
+26 LIGVLSY
-33 INMPK
+33 FKMPK

-77 LADVKELN
+77 LADVKELT

-90 GMAIIGVK
+90 NMAIIGVK
-98 FLDKVKMGEMEQ
+98 FQQKVKMSEMEQ

-129 CYPPIVVDDMLDVYG
+129 CYAPIVVDDMLDVYG

-156 SEMEKYA
+156 AELEKYA
-163 KLVRRELLTVQGV
+163 KLVRRELLTVKGV

-182 GTRSEVIN
+182 GTRPEVIN
-190 IIIDKEKLARSG
+190 IIIDKEKLARTG
-202 IIPTQVMIGLQNAG
+202 ILPTQVMIGLQNAG

-222 NYENGDDRL
+222 NYENDDDRL
-231 QLRVNNMLENE
+231 QLRVNNELEDE
-242 QDIAD
+242 KDIAD
-247 MYIRTTGG
+247 LHIRTTED
-255 KRFRIGDI
+255 KLMRLGDI
-263 ATVQRSYK
+263 AKVERNYK
-271 EPQTGGFFVNGK
+271 EPQTGGFFVDGK
-283 PALGISITLN
+283 PALGICITLN

-300 VGKAVDKKLAEVM
+300 VGKAVDKKLAEVK
-313 DRVPVGFETDKIF
+313 DRLPVGFETDKIF

-331 VTNAVN
+331 VTSAVN
-337 GFLINLLESVLIV
+337 GFLLNLLESVLIV
-350 VIVLMFSYGFRGG
+350 IVVLMFTYGFRGG

-381 LMLNSTLQRISLGAF
+381 LIADSTLQRISLGAF

-418 QRGLGPKSYL
+418 KRGLGPKSYL

-441 ATVIAVLTFLPT
+441 ATVIAVLTFYPT
-453 YISPTT
+453 YISKST

-482 MAQVPACVAAWMPLR
+482 MVQVPSCVVAWMPLR
-497 QKKKKAG
+497 PKEKACNG
-504 DGEEVKE
+504 EVKE
-511 NKLQVFVRKSIG
+511 TKLQAMTR
-523 KLINYRYLTIGIAV
+523 KLISKLIDFRYTTICIMLV
-537 LLLAVCGY
+537 LLVACAF

-580 DLLEISETLLKN
+580 DLLAITDTLLKN
-592 PKIDRVAAS
+592 PKIDRVTAS

-616 NGGSNDGELIVDCK
+616 TSGSNDGELIIDTK
-630 DFKTMKEAIKE
+630 DFKTMKEVIKE
-641 IRPLLRDN
+641 IRPQLRTA

-664 STTHTVEVAFQ
+664 TTTHTVEVEFQ
-675 GPDPEVLRDL
+675 GPDPEVLREL
-685 AHQAEA
+685 VHQAEA
-691 IMRKSKYVD
+691 IMRNSKYVD

-705 NNWQPKGKSIVTNY
+705 NNWQNKGKAIVTNY

-734 ANALLAATDGL
+734 ADALLAATDGM
-745 PVGVIS
+745 PVGIIS
-751 DQDKTVIVQMQVRN
+751 DQDKRIIVQMQVRN
-765 EDGSKIKSIST
+765 EDGSKIKNISNM
-776 IPVWSTLNLHIT
+776 PVWSTLNMNIT
-788 GDDIKG
+788 PDDVKG
-794 LMTGATS
+794 LIAGTTS
-801 VDEIESRLTN
+801 VEDVESKLTN
-811 SIPLS
+811 SIPLG

-838 TIEAEC
+838 TIQAEC
-844 DPNPDLDDATPGKV
+844 DPNPDLDDATPKKV
-858 EADIE
+858 EADIRK
-863 DAIEAIELP
+863 AIEAIELP
-872 QGYSMSWKG
+872 QGYSMSWQG

-888 AAGSIIGLFP
+888 AAGSILGLFP
-898 LAFLLI
+898 LAFAFI

-917 VLTIVFCLPFII
+917 VLTIVFCLPFIV
-929 VGIVPALLLLGKP
+929 VGIVPALLLLGMP
-942 FTFIAILGAMGLI
+942 FTFIAILGAMGLV

-977 VPAYKAVVDATASRT
+977 LPAYDAVVNATVSRT

-1000 TTILGMAPLIS
+1000 TTILGMAPLIP

-1019 VCIMAGL
+1019 VCIMSGL
-1026 AMGTVIILVFLPILY
+1026 TMGTLIILIFLPILY
-1041 STIFKVKKPKDE
+1041 STIFKVQEPKKA

>member
-1 MKARALTEFFVK
+1 MNARALTEFFVK
-13 RPTIFWS
+13 RPIIFWS
-20 LVVGIL
+20 FVVGIL
-26 LVGVVSY
+26 LIGVLSY
-33 INMPK
+33 FKMPK

-77 LADVKELN
+77 LADVKELT

-90 GMAIIGVK
+90 NMAIIGVK
-98 FLDKVKMGEMEQ
+98 FQQKVKMSEMEQ

-129 CYPPIVVDDMLDVYG
+129 CYAPIVVDDMLDVYG

-156 SEMEKYA
+156 AELEKYA
-163 KLVRRELLTVQGV
+163 KLVRRELLTVKGV

-182 GTRSEVIN
+182 GTRPEVIN
-190 IIIDKEKLARSG
+190 IIIDKEKLARTG
-202 IIPTQVMIGLQNAG
+202 ILPTQVMIGLQNAG

-222 NYENGDDRL
+222 NYENDDDRL
-231 QLRVNNMLENE
+231 QLRVNNELEDE
-242 QDIAD
+242 KDIAD
-247 MYIRTTGG
+247 LHIRTTED
-255 KRFRIGDI
+255 KLMRLGDI
-263 ATVQRSYK
+263 AKVERNYK
-271 EPQTGGFFVNGK
+271 EPQTGGFFVDGK
-283 PALGISITLN
+283 PALGICITLN

-300 VGKAVDKKLAEVM
+300 VGKAVDKKLAEVK
-313 DRVPVGFETDKIF
+313 DRLPVGFETDKIF

-331 VTNAVN
+331 VTSAVN
-337 GFLINLLESVLIV
+337 GFLLNLLESVLIV
-350 VIVLMFSYGFRGG
+350 IVVLMFTYGFRGG

-381 LMLNSTLQRISLGAF
+381 LIADSTLQRISLGAF

-418 QRGLGPKSYL
+418 KRGLGPKSYL

-441 ATVIAVLTFLPT
+441 ATVIAVLTFYPT
-453 YISPTT
+453 YISKST

-482 MAQVPACVAAWMPLR
+482 MVQVPSCVVAWMPLR
-497 QKKKKAG
+497 PKEKACNG
-504 DGEEVKE
+504 EVKE
-511 NKLQVFVRKSIG
+511 TKLQAMTRKLIG
-523 KLINYRYLTIGIAV
+523 KLIDFRYTTICIMLV
-537 LLLAVCGY
+537 LLVACAF

-580 DLLEISETLLKN
+580 DLLAITDTLLKN
-592 PKIDRVAAS
+592 PKIDRVTAS

-616 NGGSNDGELIVDCK
+616 TSGSNDGELIIDTK
-630 DFKTMKEAIKE
+630 DFKTMKEVIKE
-641 IRPLLRDN
+641 IRPQLRTA

-664 STTHTVEVAFQ
+664 TTTHTVEVEFQ
-675 GPDPEVLRDL
+675 GPDPEVLREL
-685 AHQAEA
+685 VHQAEA
-691 IMRKSKYVD
+691 IMRNSKYVD

-705 NNWQPKGKSIVTNY
+705 NNWQNKGKAIVTNY

-734 ANALLAATDGL
+734 ADALLAATDGM
-745 PVGVIS
+745 PVGIIS
-751 DQDKTVIVQMQVRN
+751 DQDKKIIVQMQVRN
-765 EDGSKIKSIST
+765 EDGSKIKNISNM
-776 IPVWSTLNLHIT
+776 PVWSTLNMNIT
-788 GDDIKG
+788 PDDVKG
-794 LMTGATS
+794 LIAGTTS
-801 VDEIESRLTN
+801 VEDVESKLTN
-811 SIPLS
+811 SIPLG

-838 TIEAEC
+838 TIQAEC
-844 DPNPDLDDATPGKV
+844 DPNPDLDDATPKKV
-858 EADIE
+858 EADIRK
-863 DAIEAIELP
+863 AIEAIELP
-872 QGYSMSWKG
+872 QGYSMSWQG

-888 AAGSIIGLFP
+888 AAGSILGLFP
-898 LAFLLI
+898 LAFAFI

-917 VLTIVFCLPFII
+917 VLTIVFCLPFIV
-929 VGIVPALLLLGKP
+929 VGIVPALLLLGMP
-942 FTFIAILGAMGLI
+942 FTFIAILGAMGLV

-977 VPAYKAVVDATASRT
+977 LPAYDAVVNATVSRT

-1019 VCIMAGL
+1019 VCIMSGL
-1026 AMGTVIILVFLPILY
+1026 TMGTLIILIFLPILY
-1041 STIFKVKKPKDE
+1041 STIFKVQKPKKA

>member
-1 MKARALTEFFVK
+1 MNARGLTEFFVK

-20 LVVGIL
+20 FVVGIL
-26 LVGVVSY
+26 VMGVISY

-50 VVLVYP
+50 VALVYP

-77 LADVKELN
+77 LADVKELT

-90 GMAIIGVK
+90 GMAIITVK
-98 FLDKVKMGEMEQ
+98 FQNKVKMAEMEQ

-129 CYPPIVVDDMLDVYG
+129 CYAPIVVDDMLDVYG
-144 LFYAFMG
+144 LFYSFTG
-151 DGYSY
+151 EGYSY
-156 SEMEKYA
+156 AEMEKYA
-163 KLVRRELLTVQGV
+163 KLVRRELLTVKGV

-190 IIIDKEKLARSG
+190 IIIDKEKLARTG
-202 IIPTQVMIGLQNAG
+202 ILPTQIMLGLQNSG

-222 NYENGDDRL
+222 KYENGDDRL
-231 QLRVNNMLENE
+231 QFRVNNAMEDE

-247 MYIRTTGG
+247 LYIRTTSN
-255 KRFRIGDI
+255 KLIRIGDI
-263 ATVQRSYK
+263 ATVERDYK
-271 EPQTGGFFVNGK
+271 EPQTGGFFVDGK
-283 PALGISITLN
+283 QALGICLTLN

-350 VIVLMFSYGFRGG
+350 IVVLMFSYGFRGG

-381 LMLNSTLQRISLGAF
+381 LMLDSTLQRISLGAF

-418 QRGLGPKSYL
+418 KKGLGPKSYL

-441 ATVIAVLTFLPT
+441 ATVIAVLTFFPT
-453 YISPTT
+453 YLSPST
-459 AGEYCRDLFLVLC
+459 AGEYCRDLFLVLA

-482 MAQVPACVAAWMPLR
+482 MVQVPSCVVAWMPLR
-497 QKKKKAG
+497 PKKETAN
-504 DGEEVKE
+504 DGEVKDT
-511 NKLQVFVRKSIG
+511 KLQALVRKVIG
-523 KLINYRYLTIGIAV
+523 KLIDFRYATIGVMVA
-537 LLLAVCGY
+537 LLVICGF
-545 GYTKVKQVFF
+545 GYFQVKQVFF

-560 GQFVVEYH
+560 GQFVIEYH

-580 DLLEISETLLKN
+580 DLLEMTGTLLEN
-592 PKIDRVAAS
+592 PKIDRVAAT

-616 NGGSNDGELIVDCK
+616 SGGEHYGELIVDCK
-630 DFKTMKEAIKE
+630 DFKTMKAAIKE
-641 IRPLLRDN
+641 IRPQLREA

-664 STTHTVEVAFQ
+664 SSTHTVEVEFQ

-691 IMRKSKYVD
+691 IMRNSKYAD

-705 NNWQPKGKSIVTNY
+705 NNWQNKGKSLVTNY
-719 VQTDALRS
+719 VQADAIRS
-727 GLNRENV
+727 GLNRGNV

-745 PVGVIS
+745 PVGIIN
-751 DQDKTVIVQMQVRN
+751 DQDKQVIVQLQVRN
-765 EDGSKIKSIST
+765 EDGSKIKSISN
-776 IPVWSTLNLHIT
+776 IPVWSTLNLHVT
-788 GDDIKG
+788 PDDFKG
-794 LMTGATS
+794 LMMGTTS
-801 VDEIESRLTN
+801 IEELESRLTN
-811 SIPLS
+811 SIPLG
-816 TVNSDIHLEW
+816 TVNSDIHPEW

-838 TIEAEC
+838 AIQAEC
-844 DPNPDLDDATPGKV
+844 DPNPDLDSATPGKV
-858 EADIE
+858 ESDIK

-872 QGYSMSWKG
+872 VGYSMKWQG
-881 EGGSSGE
+881 EGSSSGE
-888 AAGSIIGLFP
+888 AAGSILGLFP
-898 LAFLLI
+898 LAFAFILI
-904 LVIMLL
+904 IMLL

-917 VLTIVFCLPFII
+917 VLTIVFCLPFIV
-929 VGIVPALLLLGKP
+929 VGIVPALLLLGMP
-942 FTFIAILGAMGLI
+942 FTFIAILGAMGLV

-977 VPAYKAVVDATASRT
+977 LPAYNAVVNATVSRT

-1000 TTILGMAPLIS
+1000 TTILGMAPLVP

-1019 VCIMAGL
+1019 VCVMAGL
-1026 AMGTVIILVFLPILY
+1026 AMGTIIVLVFLPILY
-1041 STIFKVKKPKDE
+1041 STIFKVQKTKDA

>member
-1 MKARALTEFFVK
+1 MNARALTEFFVK
-13 RPTIFWS
+13 RPVIFWS
-20 LVVGIL
+20 FVVGIL
-26 LVGVVSY
+26 LAGLFSY

-50 VVLVYP
+50 VVLIYP

-85 TDCRP
+85 SDCRP
-90 GMAIIGVK
+90 GMAVIGVK
-98 FLDKVKMGEMEQ
+98 FLDKVKMSEMEQ

-118 ANDVQS
+118 TNDVQS
-124 KLPSG
+124 KLPKG
-129 CYPPIVVDDMLDVYG
+129 CYAPIVIDDMLDVYG

-156 SEMEKYA
+156 AELEKYA
-163 KLVRRELLTVQGV
+163 KLVRRELLTVKGV
-176 KRINII
+176 KRINIV

-190 IIIDKEKLARSG
+190 IIIDKEKLARTG
-202 IIPTQVMIGLQNAG
+202 IIPTQIMVGLQNAG

-222 NYENGDDRL
+222 KYENGDDRL
-231 QLRVNNMLENE
+231 QLRVNNALEDE
-242 QDIAD
+242 KDIANLH
-247 MYIRTTGG
+247 IRTTSG
-255 KRFRIGDI
+255 KQIRIGDI
-263 ATVQRSYK
+263 ATVERAYK
-271 EPQTGGFFVNGK
+271 EPQTQGFFVNGK
-283 PALGISITLN
+283 PAMGICLTLN

-313 DRVPVGFETDKIF
+313 ERVPVGFETDKIF

-350 VIVLMFSYGFRGG
+350 VIVLMFTYGFRGG

-368 SLVLAIFVTFPIL
+368 SLVLAIFITFPIL
-381 LMLNSTLQRISLGAF
+381 LLLNSTLQRISLGAF

-418 QRGLGPKSYL
+418 KRGLGPKSYL

-434 TALPMLG
+434 TAMPMLG

-453 YISPTT
+453 YLSPNT

-472 ISLLASWVMA
+472 ISLLASWIMA
-482 MAQVPACVAAWMPLR
+482 MIQVPSCVVAWMPLR
-497 QKKKKAG
+497 SKDKG
-504 DGEEVKE
+504 NDGEVKDS
-511 NKLQVFVRKSIG
+511 KLQAFIRNLVA
-523 KLINYRYLTIGIAV
+523 KLMDFRHLTIAVMVV
-537 LLLAVCGY
+537 LLILCGF
-545 GYTKVKQVFF
+545 GFTKVKQVFF

-560 GQFVVEYH
+560 GQFVVEYY

-574 PDRVRE
+574 PDHVRK
-580 DLLEISETLLKN
+580 DLLAITDTLLKN
-592 PKIDRVAAS
+592 PKIDRVTAA

-616 NGGSNDGELIVDCK
+616 SGGDSYGELIIDCK
-630 DFKTMKEAIKE
+630 DFKTMKETIKE
-641 IRPLLRDN
+641 IRPQLRAAF
-649 YPDAYIRFR
+649 PDAYIRFR

-664 STTHTVEVAFQ
+664 GTTHTVEVQFQ
-675 GPDPEVLRDL
+675 GPDPVVLRNL
-685 AHQAEA
+685 AHQAED
-691 IMRKSKYVD
+691 IMRGSKYVD
-700 TYSVQ
+700 DYSVQ

-719 VQTDALRS
+719 IQTDALRS

-745 PVGVIS
+745 PLGVIS

-765 EDGSKIKSIST
+765 EDGSKIKNISN
-776 IPVWSTLNLHIT
+776 IPVWSMLNLHIT
-788 GDDIKG
+788 GEDIKG
-794 LMTGATS
+794 LVSGAMS
-801 VDEIESRLTN
+801 IDELENKLTN

-816 TVNSDIHLEW
+816 TVNSDIHMEW

-844 DPNPDLDDATPGKV
+844 DPNPDLFDATPGKV
-858 EADIE
+858 EADISE
-863 DAIEAIELP
+863 AIEAIPLP

-898 LAFLLI
+898 LAFLFI

-917 VLTIVFCLPFII
+917 VLTIVFCLPFIV
-929 VGIVPALLLLGKP
+929 VGIVPSLLLLGMP

-965 VDEINRLRNEEK
+965 VDEINRLRREEK
-977 VPAYKAVVDATASRT
+977 LPAYDAVINATVSRT

-1019 VCIMAGL
+1019 VCIMSGL
-1026 AMGTVIILVFLPILY
+1026 AMGTIIVLVFLPILY
-1041 STIFKVKKPKDE
+1041 STLFNVKKTTK

>member
-1 MKARALTEFFVK
+1 MNARALTEFFVK
-13 RPTIFWS
+13 RPIIFWS
-20 LVVGIL
+20 FVVGIL
-26 LVGVVSY
+26 LMGVFSY

-43 VAVKQAS
+43 VAIKQAS

-85 TDCRP
+85 SECRP
-90 GMAIIGVK
+90 SMAVITVK
-98 FLDKVKMGEMEQ
+98 FQDKVKMAEMEQ

-129 CYPPIVVDDMLDVYG
+129 CYAPIVVDDMLDVYG

-156 SEMEKYA
+156 AELEKYA
-163 KLVRRELLTVQGV
+163 KLVRRELLTVKGV

-182 GTRSEVIN
+182 GTRQEVIN

-202 IIPTQVMIGLQNAG
+202 MIPTQVMLGLQNAG
-216 KTVNAG
+216 KTVSAG

-231 QLRVNNMLENE
+231 QLRVNNELEDE
-242 QDIAD
+242 KDIAD
-247 MYIRTTGG
+247 LHIRTTGG
-255 KRFRIGDI
+255 KQIRLGDI
-263 ATVQRSYK
+263 ATVERSYK
-271 EPQTGGFFVNGK
+271 EPQTKGFFVNGK
-283 PALGISITLN
+283 PSLGICITLS

-313 DRVPVGFETDKIF
+313 ERVPVGFETDKIF

-350 VIVLMFSYGFRGG
+350 IVVLMFSYGFRGG

-368 SLVLAIFVTFPIL
+368 SLVLAIFVSFPIL
-381 LMLNSTLQRISLGAF
+381 LMLGSTLQRISLGAF

-418 QRGLGPKSYL
+418 KQGLGPKSYL

-441 ATVIAVLTFLPT
+441 ATVIAVLTFWPT
-453 YISPTT
+453 FISKST

-482 MAQVPACVAAWMPLR
+482 MVQVPSCVVAWMPLR
-497 QKKKKAG
+497 SKEKSNEG
-504 DGEEVKE
+504 EVKDT
-511 NKLQVFVRKSIG
+511 KLQTFVRKLIG
-523 KLINYRYLTIGIAV
+523 KLIDYRYTTIGVAV
-537 LLLAVCGY
+537 ILLAICGF
-545 GYTKVKQVFF
+545 GFTKVKQVFF

-560 GQFVVEYH
+560 GQFVVEYY

-580 DLLEISETLLKN
+580 DLLEITNTLLKN
-592 PKIDRVAAS
+592 PKIDRVTAA
-601 MGSSPVRYS
+601 MGSSPTRYS
-610 LVRPMN
+610 FVRPMN
-616 NGGSNDGELIVDCK
+616 NGGNHYGEMIIDCK
-630 DFKTMKEAIKE
+630 DFKTMKAAIKE
-641 IRPLLRDN
+641 IRPQLRAA

-664 STTHTVEVAFQ
+664 TTTHTVEVAFQ

-691 IMRKSKYVD
+691 IMRGSKYAD
-700 TYSVQ
+700 AYSVQ

-751 DQDKTVIVQMQVRN
+751 DQDKKIIVQMQVRN
-765 EDGSKIKSIST
+765 EDGSKIKNITT
-776 IPVWSTLNLHIT
+776 IPVWSMLNLHIT
-788 GDDIKG
+788 PDDFKSL
-794 LMTGATS
+794 LMGITT
-801 VDEIESRLTN
+801 VEELENRLTN

-826 EEDYIFRRNGQR
+826 EEDYILRRDGQR

-844 DPNPDLDDATPGKV
+844 DPNPDLDDATPKKV
-858 EADIE
+858 VADIE
-863 DAIEAIELP
+863 KAIETIELP
-872 QGYSMSWKG
+872 QGYSMSWQG
-881 EGGSSGE
+881 EGSSSGN
-888 AAGSIIGLFP
+888 AAGSIISLFP
-898 LAFLLI
+898 LAFLFILI
-904 LVIMLL
+904 ILLL

-917 VLTIVFCLPFII
+917 VLIIVFCLPFIL
-929 VGIVPALLLLGKP
+929 VGIVPALLLIGVP
-942 FTFIAILGAMGLI
+942 FTFIAILGAMGLV

-965 VDEINRLRNEEK
+965 IDEINRLRREEK
-977 VPAYKAVVDATASRT
+977 LPAYQAVVNATVSRT

-1000 TTILGMAPLIS
+1000 TTILGMAPLVP

-1019 VCIMAGL
+1019 VCVMSGL
-1026 AMGTVIILVFLPILY
+1026 AMGTLIILVFLPILY
-1041 STIFKVKKPKDE
+1041 STIFKVQKTKVA

>member
-1 MKARALTEFFVK
+1 MNARALTEFFVK
-13 RPTIFWS
+13 RPIIFWS
-20 LVVGIL
+20 FVVGIL
-26 LVGVVSY
+26 LIGVLSY
-33 INMPK
+33 FKMPK

-77 LADVKELN
+77 LADVKELT

-90 GMAIIGVK
+90 NMAIIGVK
-98 FLDKVKMGEMEQ
+98 FQQKVKMSEMEQ

-129 CYPPIVVDDMLDVYG
+129 CYAPIVVDDMLDVYG

-156 SEMEKYA
+156 AELEKYA
-163 KLVRRELLTVQGV
+163 KLVRRELLTVKGV

-182 GTRSEVIN
+182 GTRPEVIN
-190 IIIDKEKLARSG
+190 IIIDKEKLARTG
-202 IIPTQVMIGLQNAG
+202 ILPTQVMIGLQNAG

-222 NYENGDDRL
+222 NYENDDDRL
-231 QLRVNNMLENE
+231 QLRVNNELEDE
-242 QDIAD
+242 KDIAD
-247 MYIRTTGG
+247 LHIRTTED
-255 KRFRIGDI
+255 KLMRLGDI
-263 ATVQRSYK
+263 AKVERNYK
-271 EPQTGGFFVNGK
+271 EPQTGGFFVDGK
-283 PALGISITLN
+283 PALGICITLN

-300 VGKAVDKKLAEVM
+300 VGKAVDKKLAEVK
-313 DRVPVGFETDKIF
+313 DRLPVGFETDKIF

-331 VTNAVN
+331 VTSAVN
-337 GFLINLLESVLIV
+337 GFLLNLLESVLIV
-350 VIVLMFSYGFRGG
+350 IVVLMFTYGFRGG

-381 LMLNSTLQRISLGAF
+381 LIADSTLQRISLGAF

-418 QRGLGPKSYL
+418 KRGLGPKSYL

-441 ATVIAVLTFLPT
+441 ATVIAVLTFYPT
-453 YISPTT
+453 YISKST

-482 MAQVPACVAAWMPLR
+482 MVQVPSCVVAWMPLR
-497 QKKKKAG
+497 PKEKACNG
-504 DGEEVKE
+504 EVKE
-511 NKLQVFVRKSIG
+511 TKLQAMTRKLIG
-523 KLINYRYLTIGIAV
+523 KLIDFRYTTICIMLV
-537 LLLAVCGY
+537 LLVACAFGY
-545 GYTKVKQVFF
+545 AKVKQVFF

-580 DLLEISETLLKN
+580 DLLAITDTLLKN
-592 PKIDRVAAS
+592 PKIDRVTAS

-616 NGGSNDGELIVDCK
+616 TSGSNDGELIIDTK
-630 DFKTMKEAIKE
+630 DFKTMKEVIKE
-641 IRPLLRDN
+641 IRPQLRTA

-664 STTHTVEVAFQ
+664 TTTHTVEVEFQ
-675 GPDPEVLRDL
+675 GPDPEVLREL
-685 AHQAEA
+685 VHQAEA
-691 IMRKSKYVD
+691 IMRNSKYVD

-705 NNWQPKGKSIVTNY
+705 NNWQNKGKAIVTNY

-734 ANALLAATDGL
+734 ADALLAATDGM
-745 PVGVIS
+745 PVGIIS
-751 DQDKTVIVQMQVRN
+751 DQDKKIIVQMQVRN
-765 EDGSKIKSIST
+765 EDGSKIKNISNM
-776 IPVWSTLNLHIT
+776 PVWSTLNMNIT
-788 GDDIKG
+788 PDDVKG
-794 LMTGATS
+794 LIAGTTS
-801 VDEIESRLTN
+801 VEDVESKLTN
-811 SIPLS
+811 SIPLG

-838 TIEAEC
+838 TIQAEC
-844 DPNPDLDDATPGKV
+844 DPNPDLDDATPKKV
-858 EADIE
+858 EADIRK
-863 DAIEAIELP
+863 AIEAIELP
-872 QGYSMSWKG
+872 QGYSMSWQG

-888 AAGSIIGLFP
+888 AAGSILGLFP
-898 LAFLLI
+898 LAFAFI

-917 VLTIVFCLPFII
+917 VLTIVFCLPFIV
-929 VGIVPALLLLGKP
+929 VGIVPALLLLGMP
-942 FTFIAILGAMGLI
+942 FTFIAILGAMGLV

-977 VPAYKAVVDATASRT
+977 LPAYDAVVNATVSRT

-1019 VCIMAGL
+1019 VCIMSGL
-1026 AMGTVIILVFLPILY
+1026 TMGTLIILIFLPILY
-1041 STIFKVKKPKDE
+1041 STIFKVQKPKKA